1 MKKKVLLLGIGLL
14 SATLLNAQTTPWTGH
29 TVGNGGEF
37 YLYNV
42 STGLWLQ
49 NNNTVKDGWATA
61 VNVGTRGLPIKLE
74 KAGQKAFKLRS
85 TFRGGNGVS
94 NKIGDAGLLYWDMP
108 ADNVGAWEISPA
120 DNAESIHGY
129 WLECDAL
136 VLGADNNL
144 LTVDKDKNSIWQLVT
159 REDRIA
165 DAKAKASINHPVD
178 VTWLIDAPDLVTK
191 NTTFKL
197 DFTATPNTEHSTY
210 QGGWDIVKANTIQE
224 FWNTQTFD
232 YHQTISGLPNGTYK
246 FSVRGYYRDGSS
258 ETRDYTMY
266 GYAADKFV
274 NGTEQ
279 LRATYY
285 ANGTSAP
292 IMSLYAGA
300 KKAPEEGF
308 SFQAER
314 EGGQS
319 SGLYVPNTPH
329 EANYALWTG
338 NYQNNEITIIVTD
351 GTLKFGVKKEAGVID
366 DWCVISNFSLKYLGS
381 EVLQTAEEALKG
393 LKKIL
398 ATTKAFKGAV
408 APALSKR
415 YTNAIAAANKALTST
430 DPVAINVATSNLQK
444 AYDAVAACSESYA
457 TLVKTTEICKNINK
471 NNEEQFSAAI
481 VKADKVG
488 KTATTDTDMKSA
500 LVDLRVARKIAV
512 ADKMPDIYKGTAAGA
527 GEFYF
532 YNIASQK
539 FLMGGSDWNTH
550 AAVDVPGV
558 LFTVATEGDG
568 FTINRFGGKDGNY
581 LGYNGYTDI
590 PGKDVWAF
598 IPVANKTNVYN
609 IVKSENHAQGLAFA
623 PQSNTDADEPMDK
636 EFWNTV
642 SVEAPVAKNA
652 NAEWKLVTKA
662 ERDALL
668 ATATE
673 TSPVDATH
681 LLVSPGFNRPT
692 MLEGWNA
699 DRKGDF
705 KDANLGVIDRGRRT
719 NMVCEAYYLQSFE
732 VNQTISNLPEGYYQ
746 VNMTGYYR
754 DGSREAL
761 QQKVANGV
769 TPARHAMLYIENK
782 GKGDEVALPSI
793 AAGMDQC
800 PGIGW
805 KGVAGEQPDNVM
817 DAAEYFEC
825 GLYKVYTHIIK
836 VGPDGELTIG
846 VTKDKQVDGDWAVF
860 DNFRLTYFGKH
871 VSQDIIDGVN
881 SIKNN
886 AVENGKIYNLQGME
900 VKRPLKSGI
909 YICNGKKFIVKFK

>member
-1 MKKKVLLLGIGLL
+1 MKKQVLTLGIGLL
-14 SATLLNAQTTPWTGH
+14 SATLLNAQTSPWPGH
-29 TVGNGGEF
+29 AVGNGGEF

-42 STGLWLQ
+42 ATGLWLQ

-61 VNVGTRGLPIKLE
+61 VNVGTRGLPITLE
-74 KAGQKAFKLRS
+74 KTGPKTFKLRS

-108 ADNVGAWEISPA
+108 AENVGAWDISPA
-120 DNAESIHGY
+120 DNFQSIHGY
-129 WLECDAL
+129 WLECDAM

-144 LTVDKDKNSIWQLVT
+144 LTTNKDKNSVWQLVT
-159 REDRIA
+159 REERIA
-165 DAKAKASINHPVD
+165 DAKAKASVEHPVD
-178 VTWLIDAPDLVTK
+178 VTWLIDAPDLATK
-191 NTTFKL
+191 NTTYKL
-197 DFTATPNTEHSTY
+197 DFTAAPNTEHSTY
-210 QGGWDIVKANTIQE
+210 QGGWNIVKANTIQE

-232 YHQTISGLPNGTYK
+232 YHQTINGLPNGTYK
-246 FSVRGYYRDGSS
+246 FSIRGYYRDGSS

-266 GYAADKFV
+266 GYGANKFA

-300 KKAPEEGF
+300 KTAPEEGF

-314 EGGQS
+314 EKDQG

-329 EANYALWTG
+329 EANYALWKG
-338 NYQNNEITIIVTD
+338 NYQNAEITVTVTD
-351 GTLKFGVKKEAGVID
+351 GTLKFGVRKEAGVVD
-366 DWCVISNFSLKYLGS
+366 DWCVISDFSLKYLGS
-381 EVLQTAEEALKG
+381 KVLQTAEEALKG
-393 LKKIL
+393 LKAII

-408 APALSKR
+408 APALNKQ
-415 YTNAIAAANKALTST
+415 YTDAIQAADKALTST
-430 DPVAINVATSNLQK
+430 DPVAINTATSALQK
-444 AYDAVAACSESYA
+444 AYDAVAACAENYEA
-457 TLVKTTEICKNINK
+457 LAKTVEICKTANK
-471 NNEEQFSAAI
+471 NNDTQFSTAI
-481 VKADKVG
+481 AEAENVA
-488 KTATTDTDMKSA
+488 KTATTDTDMKLA
-500 LVDLRVARKIAV
+500 LVNLRVARKIAA
-512 ADKMPDIYKGTAAGA
+512 ADKLPDIYKGAAAGA

-558 LFTVATEGDG
+558 IFTVTAEGDG

-598 IPVANKTNVYN
+598 IPVAGKKNVYN
-609 IVKSENHAQGLAFA
+609 IVKGDNHAQGLAFA
-623 PQSNTDADEPMDK
+623 PQSNTDADEMMDK

-642 SVEAPVAKNA
+642 SVEAAVAKNA

-673 TSPVDATH
+673 TRPVDATH
-681 LLVSPGFNRPT
+681 LLASPGFNRPA
-692 MLEGWNA
+692 MLEGWITDN
-699 DRKGDF
+699 RSDF

-719 NMVCEAYYLQSFE
+719 NPVCEAYYQQMFE
-732 VNQTISNLPEGYYQ
+732 VNQVVSNLPEGYYQ
-746 VNMTGYYR
+746 VNMTGYSR
-754 DGSREAL
+754 DGSREDL
-761 QQKVANGV
+761 QQKVANGT
-769 TPARHAMLYIENK
+769 TPARHAMLYIEYK
-782 GKGDEVALPSI
+782 GKGNEVALPSI
-793 AAGMDQC
+793 AAGINQC

-805 KGVAGEQPDNVM
+805 KGAAGEQPDNVM
-817 DAAEYFEC
+817 DAAEYFES
-825 GLYKVYTHIIK
+825 GLYKVYTRIIK
-836 VGPDGELTIG
+836 VGPEGELTIG
-846 VTKDKQVDGDWAVF
+846 VTKDKQVDSDWAVF

-871 VSQDIIDGVN
+871 VSQEIIDGINTVKNN
-881 SIKNN
+881 SI
-886 AVENGKIYNLQGME
+886 ENGKIYNLQGME
-900 VKRPLKSGI
+900 VKHPLKRGI
-909 YICNGKKFIVKFK
+909 YICNGKKFIVK

>member
-1 MKKKVLLLGIGLL
+1 MKKQVLTLGIGLL
-14 SATLLNAQTTPWTGH
+14 SATLLNAQTSPWPGH
-29 TVGNGGEF
+29 AVGNGGEF

-42 STGLWLQ
+42 ATGLWLQ

-61 VNVGTRGLPIKLE
+61 VNVGTRGLPITLE
-74 KAGQKAFKLRS
+74 KTGPKTFKLRS

-108 ADNVGAWEISPA
+108 AENVGAWDISPA
-120 DNAESIHGY
+120 DNFQSIHGY
-129 WLECDAL
+129 WLECDAM

-144 LTVDKDKNSIWQLVT
+144 LTTDKDKNSVWQLVT
-159 REDRIA
+159 REERIA
-165 DAKAKASINHPVD
+165 DAKAKASVEHPVD
-178 VTWLIDAPDLVTK
+178 VTWLIDAPDLATK
-191 NTTFKL
+191 NTTYKL
-197 DFTATPNTEHSTY
+197 DFTAAPNTEHSTY
-210 QGGWDIVKANTIQE
+210 QGGWNIVKANTIQE

-232 YHQTISGLPNGTYK
+232 YHQTINGLPNGTYK
-246 FSVRGYYRDGSS
+246 FSIRGYYRDGSS

-266 GYAADKFV
+266 GYGANKFA

-300 KKAPEEGF
+300 KTAPEEGF

-314 EGGQS
+314 EKDQG

-329 EANYALWTG
+329 EANYALWKG
-338 NYQNNEITIIVTD
+338 NYQNAEITVTVTD
-351 GTLKFGVKKEAGVID
+351 GTLKFGVRKEAGVVD
-366 DWCVISNFSLKYLGS
+366 DWCVISDFSLKYLGS
-381 EVLQTAEEALKG
+381 KVLQTAEEALKG
-393 LKKIL
+393 LKAII

-408 APALSKR
+408 APALNKQ
-415 YTNAIAAANKALTST
+415 YTDAIQAADKALTST
-430 DPVAINVATSNLQK
+430 DPVAINTATSALQK
-444 AYDAVAACSESYA
+444 AYDAVAACAENYEA
-457 TLVKTTEICKNINK
+457 LAKTVEICKTANK
-471 NNEEQFSAAI
+471 NNDTQFSTAI
-481 VKADKVG
+481 AEAENVA
-488 KTATTDTDMKSA
+488 KTATTDTDMKLA
-500 LVDLRVARKIAV
+500 LVNLRVARKIAA
-512 ADKMPDIYKGTAAGA
+512 ADKLPDIYKGAAAGA

-558 LFTVATEGDG
+558 IFTVTAEGDG

-598 IPVANKTNVYN
+598 IPVAGKKNVYN
-609 IVKSENHAQGLAFA
+609 IVKGDNHAQGLAFA
-623 PQSNTDADEPMDK
+623 PQSNTDADEMMDK

-642 SVEAPVAKNA
+642 SVEAAVAKNA

-673 TSPVDATH
+673 TRPVDATH
-681 LLVSPGFNRPT
+681 LLASPGFNRPA
-692 MLEGWNA
+692 MLEGWITDN
-699 DRKGDF
+699 RSDF

-719 NMVCEAYYLQSFE
+719 NPVCEAYYQQMFE
-732 VNQTISNLPEGYYQ
+732 VNQVVSNLPEGYYQ

-754 DGSREAL
+754 DGSREDL
-761 QQKVANGV
+761 QQKVANGT
-769 TPARHAMLYIENK
+769 TPARHAMLYIEYK
-782 GKGDEVALPSI
+782 GKGNEVALPSI
-793 AAGMDQC
+793 AAGINQC

-805 KGVAGEQPDNVM
+805 KGAAGEQPDNVM
-817 DAAEYFEC
+817 DAAEYFES
-825 GLYKVYTHIIK
+825 GLYKVYTRIIK
-836 VGPDGELTIG
+836 VGPEGELTIG
-846 VTKDKQVDGDWAVF
+846 VTKDKQVDSDWAVF

-871 VSQDIIDGVN
+871 VSQEIIDGINTVKNN
-881 SIKNN
+881 SI
-886 AVENGKIYNLQGME
+886 ENGKIYNLQGME
-900 VKRPLKSGI
+900 VKHPLKRGI
-909 YICNGKKFIVKFK
+909 YICNGKKFIVK

>member
-1 MKKKVLLLGIGLL
+1 MKKQVLTLGIGLL
-14 SATLLNAQTTPWTGH
+14 SATLLNAQTSPWPGH
-29 TVGNGGEF
+29 AVGNGGEF

-42 STGLWLQ
+42 ATGLWLQ

-61 VNVGTRGLPIKLE
+61 VNVGTRGLPITLE
-74 KAGQKAFKLRS
+74 KTGPKTFKLRS

-108 ADNVGAWEISPA
+108 AENVGAWDISPA
-120 DNAESIHGY
+120 DNFQSIHGY
-129 WLECDAL
+129 WLECDAM

-144 LTVDKDKNSIWQLVT
+144 LTTDKDKNSVWQLVT
-159 REDRIA
+159 REERIA
-165 DAKAKASINHPVD
+165 DAKAKASVEHPVD
-178 VTWLIDAPDLVTK
+178 VTWLIDAPDLATK
-191 NTTFKL
+191 NTTYKL
-197 DFTATPNTEHSTY
+197 DFTAAPNTEHSTY
-210 QGGWDIVKANTIQE
+210 QGGWNIVKANTIQE

-232 YHQTISGLPNGTYK
+232 YHQTINGLPNGTYK

-266 GYAADKFV
+266 GYGADKFA

-300 KKAPEEGF
+300 KTAPEEGF

-314 EGGQS
+314 EGGQG

-329 EANYALWTG
+329 EANYALWKG
-338 NYQNNEITIIVTD
+338 NYQNAEITVTVTD
-351 GTLKFGVKKEAGVID
+351 GTLKFGVRKEAGVVD
-366 DWCVISNFSLKYLGS
+366 DWCVISDFSLKYLGS
-381 EVLQTAEEALKG
+381 KVLQTAEEALKG
-393 LKKIL
+393 LKAII

-408 APALSKR
+408 APALNKQ
-415 YTNAIAAANKALTST
+415 YTDAIQAADKALTST
-430 DPVAINVATSNLQK
+430 DPVAINTATSALQK
-444 AYDAVAACSESYA
+444 AYDAVAACAENYEA
-457 TLVKTTEICKNINK
+457 LAKTVEICKTANK
-471 NNEEQFSAAI
+471 NNDTQFSTAI
-481 VKADKVG
+481 AEAENVA
-488 KTATTDTDMKSA
+488 KTATADTDMKLA
-500 LVDLRVARKIAV
+500 LVNLRVARKIAA
-512 ADKMPDIYKGTAAGA
+512 ADKLPDIYKGAAAGA

-558 LFTVATEGDG
+558 LFTVTAEGDG

-598 IPVANKTNVYN
+598 IPVAGKKNVYN
-609 IVKSENHAQGLAFA
+609 IVKGDNHAQGLAFA
-623 PQSNTDADEPMDK
+623 PQSNTDADEMMDK

-642 SVEAPVAKNA
+642 SVEAAVAKNA

-673 TSPVDATH
+673 TRPVDATH
-681 LLVSPGFNRPT
+681 LLASPGFNRPA
-692 MLEGWNA
+692 MLEGWITDN
-699 DRKGDF
+699 RSDF

-719 NMVCEAYYLQSFE
+719 NPVCEAYYQQMFE
-732 VNQTISNLPEGYYQ
+732 VNQVVSNLPEGYYQ

-754 DGSREAL
+754 DGSREDL
-761 QQKVANGV
+761 QQKVANET
-769 TPARHAMLYIENK
+769 TPARHAMLYIEYK
-782 GKGDEVALPSI
+782 GKGNEVALPSI
-793 AAGMDQC
+793 AAGINQC

-805 KGVAGEQPDNVM
+805 KGTAGEQPDNVM
-817 DAAEYFEC
+817 DAAEYFES
-825 GLYKVYTHIIK
+825 GLYKVYTRIIK
-836 VGPDGELTIG
+836 VGPEGELTIG
-846 VTKDKQVDGDWAVF
+846 VTKDKQVDSDWAVF

-871 VSQDIIDGVN
+871 VSQEIIDGINTVKNN
-881 SIKNN
+881 SI
-886 AVENGKIYNLQGME
+886 ENGKIYNLQGME
-900 VKRPLKSGI
+900 VKRPLKRGI
-909 YICNGKKFIVKFK
+909 YICNGKKFIVK

>member
-1 MKKKVLLLGIGLL
+1 MKKQVLTLGIGLL
-14 SATLLNAQTTPWTGH
+14 SATLLNAQTSPWPGH
-29 TVGNGGEF
+29 AVGNGGEF

-42 STGLWLQ
+42 ATGLWLQ

-61 VNVGTRGLPIKLE
+61 VNVGTRGLPITLE
-74 KAGQKAFKLRS
+74 KTGPKTFKLRS

-108 ADNVGAWEISPA
+108 AENVGAWDISPA
-120 DNAESIHGY
+120 DNFQSIHGY
-129 WLECDAL
+129 WLECDAM

-144 LTVDKDKNSIWQLVT
+144 LTTDKDKNSVWQLVT
-159 REDRIA
+159 REERIA
-165 DAKAKASINHPVD
+165 DAKAKASVEHPVD
-178 VTWLIDAPDLVTK
+178 VTWLIDAPDLATK
-191 NTTFKL
+191 NTTYKL
-197 DFTATPNTEHSTY
+197 DFTAAPHTEHSTY
-210 QGGWDIVKANTIQE
+210 QGGWNIVKANTIQE

-232 YHQTISGLPNGTYK
+232 YHQTINGLPNGTYK

-266 GYAADKFV
+266 GYGADKFA

-300 KKAPEEGF
+300 KTAPEEGF

-314 EGGQS
+314 EGGQG

-329 EANYALWTG
+329 EANYALWQG
-338 NYQNNEITIIVTD
+338 NYQNAEITVTVTD
-351 GTLKFGVKKEAGVID
+351 GTLKFGVRKEAGVVD
-366 DWCVISNFSLKYLGS
+366 DWCVISDFSLKYLGS
-381 EVLQTAEEALKG
+381 KVLQTAEEALKG
-393 LKKIL
+393 LKAII

-408 APALSKR
+408 APALNKQ
-415 YTNAIAAANKALTST
+415 YTDAIQAADKALTST
-430 DPVAINVATSNLQK
+430 DPVAINTATSALQK
-444 AYDAVAACSESYA
+444 AYDAVAACAENYEA
-457 TLVKTTEICKNINK
+457 LAKTVEICKTANK
-471 NNEEQFSAAI
+471 NNDTQFSTAI
-481 VKADKVG
+481 AEAENVA
-488 KTATTDTDMKSA
+488 KTATADTDMKLA
-500 LVDLRVARKIAV
+500 LVNLRVARKIAA
-512 ADKMPDIYKGTAAGA
+512 ADKLPDIYNGAAAGA

-558 LFTVATEGDG
+558 LFTVTAEGDG

-598 IPVANKTNVYN
+598 IPVAGKKNVYN
-609 IVKSENHAQGLAFA
+609 IVKGDNHAQGLAFA
-623 PQSNTDADEPMDK
+623 PQSNTDADEMMDK

-642 SVEAPVAKNA
+642 SVEAAVAKNA
-652 NAEWKLVTKA
+652 NTEWKLVTKA

-673 TSPVDATH
+673 TRPVDATH
-681 LLVSPGFNRPT
+681 LLASPGFNRPA
-692 MLEGWNA
+692 MLEGWITDN
-699 DRKGDF
+699 RSDF

-719 NMVCEAYYLQSFE
+719 NPVCEAYYQQMFE
-732 VNQTISNLPEGYYQ
+732 VNQVVSNLPEGYYQ
-746 VNMTGYYR
+746 VNVTGYYR
-754 DGSREAL
+754 DGSREDL
-761 QQKVANGV
+761 QQKVANGT
-769 TPARHAMLYIENK
+769 TPARHAMLYIEYK
-782 GKGDEVALPSI
+782 GKGNEVALPSI
-793 AAGMDQC
+793 AAGINQC

-805 KGVAGEQPDNVM
+805 KGAAGEQPDNVM
-817 DAAEYFEC
+817 DAAEYFES
-825 GLYKVYTHIIK
+825 GLYKVYTRIIK
-836 VGPDGELTIG
+836 VGPEGELTIG
-846 VTKDKQVDGDWAVF
+846 VTKDKQVDSDWAVF

-871 VSQDIIDGVN
+871 VSQEIIDGINTVKNN
-881 SIKNN
+881 SI
-886 AVENGKIYNLQGME
+886 ENGKIYNLQGME
-900 VKRPLKSGI
+900 VKRPLKRGI
-909 YICNGKKFIVKFK
+909 YICNGKKFIVK

>member
-1 MKKKVLLLGIGLL
+1 MKKQVLTLGIGLL
-14 SATLLNAQTTPWTGH
+14 SATLLNAQTSPWPGH
-29 TVGNGGEF
+29 AVGNGGEF

-42 STGLWLQ
+42 ATGLWLQ

-61 VNVGTRGLPIKLE
+61 VNVGTRGLPITLE
-74 KAGQKAFKLRS
+74 KTGPKTFKLRS

-108 ADNVGAWEISPA
+108 AENVGAWDISPA
-120 DNAESIHGY
+120 DNFQSIHGY
-129 WLECDAL
+129 WLECDAM

-144 LTVDKDKNSIWQLVT
+144 LTTDKDKNSVWQLVT
-159 REDRIA
+159 REERIA
-165 DAKAKASINHPVD
+165 DAKAKASVEHPVD
-178 VTWLIDAPDLVTK
+178 VTWLIDAPDLATK
-191 NTTFKL
+191 NTTYKL
-197 DFTATPNTEHSTY
+197 DFTAAPHAEHSTY
-210 QGGWDIVKANTIQE
+210 QGGWNIVKANTIQE

-232 YHQTISGLPNGTYK
+232 YHQTINGLPNGTYK

-266 GYAADKFV
+266 GYGAEKFA

-300 KKAPEEGF
+300 KTAPEEGF

-314 EGGQS
+314 EKDQG

-329 EANYALWTG
+329 EANYALWKG
-338 NYQNNEITIIVTD
+338 NYQNAEITVTVTD
-351 GTLKFGVKKEAGVID
+351 GTLKFGVRKEAGVVD
-366 DWCVISNFSLKYLGS
+366 DWCVISDFSLKYLGS
-381 EVLQTAEEALKG
+381 KVLQTAEEALKG
-393 LKKIL
+393 LKAII

-408 APALSKR
+408 APALNKQ
-415 YTNAIAAANKALTST
+415 YTDAIQAADKALTST
-430 DPVAINVATSNLQK
+430 DPVAINTATSALQK
-444 AYDAVAACSESYA
+444 AYDAVAACAENYEA
-457 TLVKTTEICKNINK
+457 LAKTVEICKTANK
-471 NNEEQFSAAI
+471 NNDTQFSTAI
-481 VKADKVG
+481 TEAENVA
-488 KTATTDTDMKSA
+488 KTATADTDMKLA
-500 LVDLRVARKIAV
+500 LVNLRVARKIAA
-512 ADKMPDIYKGTAAGA
+512 ADKLPDIYKGAAAGA

-558 LFTVATEGDG
+558 LFTVTAEGDG

-598 IPVANKTNVYN
+598 IPVAGKKNVYN
-609 IVKSENHAQGLAFA
+609 IVKGDNHAQGLAFA
-623 PQSNTDADEPMDK
+623 PQSNTDADEMMDK

-642 SVEAPVAKNA
+642 SVEAAVAKNA

-673 TSPVDATH
+673 TRPVDATH
-681 LLVSPGFNRPT
+681 LLASPGFNRPA
-692 MLEGWNA
+692 MLEGWITDN
-699 DRKGDF
+699 RSDF
-705 KDANLGVIDRGRRT
+705 KDANLGFIDRGRRT
-719 NMVCEAYYLQSFE
+719 NPVCEAYYQQMFE
-732 VNQTISNLPEGYYQ
+732 VNQVVSNLPEGYYQ

-754 DGSREAL
+754 DGSREDL
-761 QQKVANGV
+761 QQKVANGT
-769 TPARHAMLYIENK
+769 TPARHAMLYIEYK
-782 GKGDEVALPSI
+782 GKGNEVALPSI
-793 AAGMDQC
+793 AAGINQC

-805 KGVAGEQPDNVM
+805 KGTAGEQPDNVM
-817 DAAEYFEC
+817 DAAEYFES
-825 GLYKVYTHIIK
+825 GLYKVYTRIIK
-836 VGPDGELTIG
+836 VGPEGELTIG
-846 VTKDKQVDGDWAVF
+846 VTKDKQVDSDWAVF

-871 VSQDIIDGVN
+871 VSQEIIDGINTVKNN
-881 SIKNN
+881 SI
-886 AVENGKIYNLQGME
+886 ENGKIYNLQGME
-900 VKRPLKSGI
+900 VKRPLKRGI
-909 YICNGKKFIVKFK
+909 YICNGKKFIVK

>member
-1 MKKKVLLLGIGLL
+1 MKKQVLTLGIGLL
-14 SATLLNAQTTPWTGH
+14 SATLLNAQTSPWPGH
-29 TVGNGGEF
+29 AVGNGGEF

-42 STGLWLQ
+42 ATGLWLQ

-61 VNVGTRGLPIKLE
+61 VNVGTRGLPITLE
-74 KAGQKAFKLRS
+74 KTGPKTFKLRS

-108 ADNVGAWEISPA
+108 AENVGAWDISPA
-120 DNAESIHGY
+120 DNFQSIHGY
-129 WLECDAL
+129 WLECDAM

-144 LTVDKDKNSIWQLVT
+144 LTTDKDKNSVWQLVT
-159 REDRIA
+159 REERIA
-165 DAKAKASINHPVD
+165 DAKAKASVEHPVD
-178 VTWLIDAPDLVTK
+178 VTWLIDAPDLATK
-191 NTTFKL
+191 NTTYKL
-197 DFTATPNTEHSTY
+197 DFTAAPNTEHSTY
-210 QGGWDIVKANTIQE
+210 QGGWNIVKANTIQE

-232 YHQTISGLPNGTYK
+232 YHQTINGLPNGTYK

-266 GYAADKFV
+266 GYGADKFA
-274 NGTEQ
+274 NGTQQ

-300 KKAPEEGF
+300 KTAPEEGF

-314 EGGQS
+314 EKDQG

-329 EANYALWTG
+329 EANYALWKG
-338 NYQNNEITIIVTD
+338 NYQNAEITVTVTD
-351 GTLKFGVKKEAGVID
+351 GTLKFGVRNEAGVVD
-366 DWCVISNFSLKYLGS
+366 DWCVISDFSLKYLGS
-381 EVLQTAEEALKG
+381 KVLQTAEEALKG
-393 LKKIL
+393 LKAII

-408 APALSKR
+408 APALNKQ
-415 YTNAIAAANKALTST
+415 YTDAIQAADKALTST
-430 DPVAINVATSNLQK
+430 DPVAINTATSALQK
-444 AYDAVAACSESYA
+444 AYDAVAACAENYEA
-457 TLVKTTEICKNINK
+457 LAKTVEICKTANK
-471 NNEEQFSAAI
+471 NNDTQFSTAI
-481 VKADKVG
+481 AEAENVA
-488 KTATTDTDMKSA
+488 KTATADTDMKLA
-500 LVDLRVARKIAV
+500 LVNLRVARKIAA
-512 ADKMPDIYKGTAAGA
+512 ADKLPDIYNGAAAGA

-558 LFTVATEGDG
+558 LFTVTAEGDG

-598 IPVANKTNVYN
+598 IPVAGKKNVYN
-609 IVKSENHAQGLAFA
+609 IVKGDNHAQGLAFA
-623 PQSNTDADEPMDK
+623 PQSNTDADEMMDK

-642 SVEAPVAKNA
+642 SVEAAVAKNA
-652 NAEWKLVTKA
+652 NTEWKLVTKA

-673 TSPVDATH
+673 TRPVDATH
-681 LLVSPGFNRPT
+681 LLANPGFNRPA
-692 MLEGWNA
+692 MLEGWITDN
-699 DRKGDF
+699 RSDF

-719 NMVCEAYYLQSFE
+719 NPVCEAYYQQMFE
-732 VNQTISNLPEGYYQ
+732 VNQVVSNLPEGYYQ

-754 DGSREAL
+754 DGSREDL
-761 QQKVANGV
+761 QQKVANGT
-769 TPARHAMLYIENK
+769 TPARHAMLYIEYK
-782 GKGDEVALPSI
+782 GKGNEVALPSI
-793 AAGMDQC
+793 AAGINQC

-805 KGVAGEQPDNVM
+805 KGAAGEQPDNVM
-817 DAAEYFEC
+817 DAAEYFES
-825 GLYKVYTHIIK
+825 GLYKVYTRIIK
-836 VGPDGELTIG
+836 VGPEGELTIG
-846 VTKDKQVDGDWAVF
+846 VTKDKQVDSDWAVF

-871 VSQDIIDGVN
+871 VSQEIIDGINTVKNN
-881 SIKNN
+881 SI
-886 AVENGKIYNLQGME
+886 ENGKIYNLQGME
-900 VKRPLKSGI
+900 VKRPLKRGI
-909 YICNGKKFIVKFK
+909 YICNGKKFIVK

>member
-1 MKKKVLLLGIGLL
+1 MKKQVLTLGIGLL
-14 SATLLNAQTTPWTGH
+14 SATLLNAQTSPWPGH
-29 TVGNGGEF
+29 AVGNGGEF

-42 STGLWLQ
+42 ATGLWLQ

-61 VNVGTRGLPIKLE
+61 VNVGTRGLPITLE
-74 KAGQKAFKLRS
+74 KTGAKTFKLRS

-108 ADNVGAWEISPA
+108 AENVGAWDISPA
-120 DNAESIHGY
+120 DNFQSIHGY
-129 WLECDAL
+129 WLECDAM

-144 LTVDKDKNSIWQLVT
+144 LTTDKDKNSVWQLVT
-159 REDRIA
+159 REERIA
-165 DAKAKASINHPVD
+165 DAKAKASVEHPVD
-178 VTWLIDAPDLVTK
+178 VTWLIDAPDLATK
-191 NTTFKL
+191 NTTYKL
-197 DFTATPNTEHSTY
+197 DFTAAPHAEHSTY
-210 QGGWDIVKANTIQE
+210 QGGWNIVKANTIQE

-232 YHQTISGLPNGTYK
+232 YHQTINGLPNGTYK

-266 GYAADKFV
+266 GYGADKFA

-300 KKAPEEGF
+300 KTAPEEGF

-314 EGGQS
+314 EGGQG

-329 EANYALWTG
+329 EANYALWKG
-338 NYQNNEITIIVTD
+338 NYQNAEITVTVTD
-351 GTLKFGVKKEAGVID
+351 GTLKFGVRKEAGVVD
-366 DWCVISNFSLKYLGS
+366 DWCIISDFSLKYLGS
-381 EVLQTAEEALKG
+381 KVLQTAEEALKG
-393 LKKIL
+393 LKAII

-408 APALSKR
+408 APALDKQ
-415 YTNAIAAANKALTST
+415 YTDAIQAADKALTST
-430 DPVAINVATSNLQK
+430 DPVAINTATSALQK
-444 AYDAVAACSESYA
+444 AYDAVAACAENYEA
-457 TLVKTTEICKNINK
+457 LAKTVEICKTSNK
-471 NNEEQFSAAI
+471 NNDTQFSTAI
-481 VKADKVG
+481 AEAENVA
-488 KTATTDTDMKSA
+488 KTATADTDMKLA
-500 LVDLRVARKIAV
+500 LVNLRVARKIAA
-512 ADKMPDIYKGTAAGA
+512 ADKLPDIYKGAAAGA

-558 LFTVATEGDG
+558 LFTVTAEGDG

-598 IPVANKTNVYN
+598 IPVAGKKNVYN
-609 IVKSENHAQGLAFA
+609 IVKGDNHAQGLAFA
-623 PQSNTDADEPMDK
+623 PQSNTDADEMMDK

-642 SVEAPVAKNA
+642 SVEAAVAKNA

-673 TSPVDATH
+673 TRPVDATH
-681 LLVSPGFNRPT
+681 LLASPGFNRPA
-692 MLEGWNA
+692 MLEGWITDN
-699 DRKGDF
+699 RSDF

-719 NMVCEAYYLQSFE
+719 NPVCEAYYQQMFE
-732 VNQTISNLPEGYYQ
+732 VNQVVSNLPEGYYQ

-754 DGSREAL
+754 DASREAL
-761 QQKVANGV
+761 QQKIANGA

-805 KGVAGEQPDNVM
+805 TGIAGEQPDNVM

-846 VTKDKQVDGDWAVF
+846 VTKDKQVDNDWAVF

-871 VSQDIIDGVN
+871 VSQDIINGIN
-881 SIKNN
+881 TIKNN
-886 AVENGKIYNLQGME
+886 VVEDGKIYNLQGME
-900 VKRPLKSGI
+900 VRRPLKSGI
-909 YICNGKKFIVKFK
+909 YICNGKKFIVK

>member
-1 MKKKVLLLGIGLL
+1 MKKQVLTLGIGLL
-14 SATLLNAQTTPWTGH
+14 SATLLNAQTSPWPGH
-29 TVGNGGEF
+29 AVGNGGEF

-42 STGLWLQ
+42 ATGLWLQ

-61 VNVGTRGLPIKLE
+61 VNVGTRGLPITLE
-74 KAGQKAFKLRS
+74 KTGPKTFKLRS

-108 ADNVGAWEISPA
+108 AENVGAWDISPA
-120 DNAESIHGY
+120 DNFQSIHGY
-129 WLECDAL
+129 WLECDAM

-144 LTVDKDKNSIWQLVT
+144 LTTNKDKNSVWQLVT
-159 REDRIA
+159 REERIA
-165 DAKAKASINHPVD
+165 DAKAKASVEHPVD
-178 VTWLIDAPDLVTK
+178 VTWLIDAPDLATK
-191 NTTFKL
+191 NTTYKL
-197 DFTATPNTEHSTY
+197 DFTAAPNTEHSTY
-210 QGGWDIVKANTIQE
+210 QGGWNIVKANTIQE

-232 YHQTISGLPNGTYK
+232 YHQTINGLPNGTYK

-266 GYAADKFV
+266 GYGADKFA

-300 KKAPEEGF
+300 KTAPEEGF

-314 EGGQS
+314 EGGQG

-329 EANYALWTG
+329 EANYALWKG
-338 NYQNNEITIIVTD
+338 NYQNAEITVTVTD
-351 GTLKFGVKKEAGVID
+351 GTLKFGVRKEAGVVD
-366 DWCVISNFSLKYLGS
+366 DWCVISDFSLKYLGS
-381 EVLQTAEEALKG
+381 KVLQTAEEALKG
-393 LKKIL
+393 LKAII

-408 APALSKR
+408 APALNKQ
-415 YTNAIAAANKALTST
+415 YTDAIQAADKALTST
-430 DPVAINVATSNLQK
+430 DPVAINTATSALQK
-444 AYDAVAACSESYA
+444 AYDAVAACAENYEA
-457 TLVKTTEICKNINK
+457 LAKTVEICKTANK
-471 NNEEQFSAAI
+471 NNDTQFSTAI
-481 VKADKVG
+481 AEAENVA
-488 KTATTDTDMKSA
+488 KTATTDTDMKLA
-500 LVDLRVARKIAV
+500 LVNLRVARKIAA
-512 ADKMPDIYKGTAAGA
+512 ADKLPDIYKGAAAGA

-558 LFTVATEGDG
+558 IFTVTAEGDG

-598 IPVANKTNVYN
+598 IPVAGKKNVYN
-609 IVKSENHAQGLAFA
+609 IVKGDNHAQGLAFA
-623 PQSNTDADEPMDK
+623 PQSNTDADEMMDK

-642 SVEAPVAKNA
+642 SVEAAVAKNA

-673 TSPVDATH
+673 TRPVDATH
-681 LLVSPGFNRPT
+681 LLASPGFNRPA
-692 MLEGWNA
+692 MLEGWITDN
-699 DRKGDF
+699 RSDF

-719 NMVCEAYYLQSFE
+719 NPVCEAYYQQMFE
-732 VNQTISNLPEGYYQ
+732 VNQVVSNLPEGYYQ

-754 DGSREAL
+754 DGSREDL
-761 QQKVANGV
+761 QQKVANGT
-769 TPARHAMLYIENK
+769 TPARHAMLYIEYK
-782 GKGDEVALPSI
+782 GKGNEVALPSI
-793 AAGMDQC
+793 AAGINQC

-805 KGVAGEQPDNVM
+805 KGAAGEQPDNVM
-817 DAAEYFEC
+817 DAAEYFES
-825 GLYKVYTHIIK
+825 GLYKVYTRIIK
-836 VGPDGELTIG
+836 VGPEGELTIG
-846 VTKDKQVDGDWAVF
+846 VTKDKQVDSDWAVF

-871 VSQDIIDGVN
+871 VSQEIIDGINTVKNN
-881 SIKNN
+881 SI
-886 AVENGKIYNLQGME
+886 ENGKIYNLQGME
-900 VKRPLKSGI
+900 VKHPLKRGI
-909 YICNGKKFIVKFK
+909 YICNGKKFIVK

>member
-1 MKKKVLLLGIGLL
+1 MKKQVLTLGIGLL
-14 SATLLNAQTTPWTGH
+14 SATLLNAQTSPWPGH
-29 TVGNGGEF
+29 AVGNGGEF

-42 STGLWLQ
+42 ATGLWLQ

-61 VNVGTRGLPIKLE
+61 VNVGTRGLPITLE
-74 KAGQKAFKLRS
+74 KTGPKTFKLRS

-108 ADNVGAWEISPA
+108 AENVGAWDISPA
-120 DNAESIHGY
+120 DNFQSIHGY
-129 WLECDAL
+129 WLECDAM

-144 LTVDKDKNSIWQLVT
+144 LTTDKDKNSVWQLVT
-159 REDRIA
+159 REERIA
-165 DAKAKASINHPVD
+165 DAKAKASVEHPVD
-178 VTWLIDAPDLVTK
+178 VTWLIDAPDLATK
-191 NTTFKL
+191 NTTYKL
-197 DFTATPNTEHSTY
+197 DFTAAPHAEHSTY
-210 QGGWDIVKANTIQE
+210 QGGWNIVKANTIQE

-232 YHQTISGLPNGTYK
+232 YHQTINGLPNGTYK

-266 GYAADKFV
+266 GYGADKFA

-300 KKAPEEGF
+300 KTAPEEGF

-314 EGGQS
+314 EGGQG

-329 EANYALWTG
+329 EANYALWKG
-338 NYQNNEITIIVTD
+338 NYQNAEITVTVTD
-351 GTLKFGVKKEAGVID
+351 GTLKFGVRKEAGVVD
-366 DWCVISNFSLKYLGS
+366 DWCIISDFSLKYLGS
-381 EVLQTAEEALKG
+381 KVLQTAEEALKG
-393 LKKIL
+393 LKAII

-408 APALSKR
+408 APALDKQ
-415 YTNAIAAANKALTST
+415 YTDAIQAADKALTST
-430 DPVAINVATSNLQK
+430 DPVAINTATSALQK
-444 AYDAVAACSESYA
+444 AYDAVAACAENYEA
-457 TLVKTTEICKNINK
+457 LAKTVEICKTSNK
-471 NNEEQFSAAI
+471 NNDTQFSTAI
-481 VKADKVG
+481 AEAENVA
-488 KTATTDTDMKSA
+488 KTATADTDMKLA
-500 LVDLRVARKIAV
+500 LVNLRVARKIAA
-512 ADKMPDIYKGTAAGA
+512 ADKLPDIYKGAAAGA

-558 LFTVATEGDG
+558 LFTVTAEGDG

-590 PGKDVWAF
+590 PGKDVWVF
-598 IPVANKTNVYN
+598 IPVAGKKNVYN
-609 IVKSENHAQGLAFA
+609 IVKGDNHAQGLAFA
-623 PQSNTDADEPMDK
+623 PQSNTDADEMMDK

-642 SVEAPVAKNA
+642 SVEAAVAKNA

-673 TSPVDATH
+673 TRPVDATH
-681 LLVSPGFNRPT
+681 LLASPGFNRPA
-692 MLEGWNA
+692 MLEGWITDN
-699 DRKGDF
+699 RSDF

-719 NMVCEAYYLQSFE
+719 NPVCEAYYQQMFE
-732 VNQTISNLPEGYYQ
+732 VNQVVSNLPEGYYQ
-746 VNMTGYYR
+746 VNMTGYYC
-754 DGSREAL
+754 DASREAL
-761 QQKVANGV
+761 QQKIANGA

-805 KGVAGEQPDNVM
+805 TGIAGEQPDNVM

-846 VTKDKQVDGDWAVF
+846 VTKDKQVDNDWAVF

-871 VSQDIIDGVN
+871 VSQDIINGIN
-881 SIKNN
+881 TIKNN
-886 AVENGKIYNLQGME
+886 VVEDGKIYNLQGME
-900 VKRPLKSGI
+900 VRRPLKSGI
-909 YICNGKKFIVKFK
+909 YICNGKKFIVK

>member
-1 MKKKVLLLGIGLL
+1 MKKQVLTLGIGLL
-14 SATLLNAQTTPWTGH
+14 SATLLNAQTSPWPGH
-29 TVGNGGEF
+29 AVGNGGEF

-42 STGLWLQ
+42 ATGLWLQ

-61 VNVGTRGLPIKLE
+61 VNVGTRGLPITLE
-74 KAGQKAFKLRS
+74 KTGPKTFKLRS

-108 ADNVGAWEISPA
+108 AENVGAWDISPA
-120 DNAESIHGY
+120 DNFQSIHGY
-129 WLECDAL
+129 WLECDAM

-144 LTVDKDKNSIWQLVT
+144 LTTDKDKNSVWQLVT
-159 REDRIA
+159 REERIA
-165 DAKAKASINHPVD
+165 DAKAKASVEHPVD
-178 VTWLIDAPDLVTK
+178 VTWLIDAPDLATK
-191 NTTFKL
+191 NTTYKL
-197 DFTATPNTEHSTY
+197 DFTAAPNTEHSTY
-210 QGGWDIVKANTIQE
+210 QGGWNIVKANTIQE

-232 YHQTISGLPNGTYK
+232 YHQTINGLPNGTYK

-266 GYAADKFV
+266 GYGADKFA

-300 KKAPEEGF
+300 KTAPEEGF

-314 EGGQS
+314 EKDQG

-329 EANYALWTG
+329 EANYALWKG
-338 NYQNNEITIIVTD
+338 NYQNAEITVTVTD
-351 GTLKFGVKKEAGVID
+351 GTLKFGVRKEAGVVD
-366 DWCVISNFSLKYLGS
+366 DWCVISDFSLKYLGS
-381 EVLQTAEEALKG
+381 KVLQTAEEALKG
-393 LKKIL
+393 LKAII

-408 APALSKR
+408 APALNKQ
-415 YTNAIAAANKALTST
+415 YTDAIQAADKALTST
-430 DPVAINVATSNLQK
+430 DPVAINTATSALQK
-444 AYDAVAACSESYA
+444 AYDAVAACAENYEA
-457 TLVKTTEICKNINK
+457 LAKTVEICKTANK
-471 NNEEQFSAAI
+471 NNDTQFSTAI
-481 VKADKVG
+481 AEAENVA
-488 KTATTDTDMKSA
+488 KTATADTDMKLA
-500 LVDLRVARKIAV
+500 LVNLRVARKIAA
-512 ADKMPDIYKGTAAGA
+512 ADKLPDIYKGAAAGA

-558 LFTVATEGDG
+558 LFTVTAEGDG

-598 IPVANKTNVYN
+598 IPVAGKKNVYN
-609 IVKSENHAQGLAFA
+609 IVKGDNHAQGLAFA
-623 PQSNTDADEPMDK
+623 PQSNTDADEMMDK

-642 SVEAPVAKNA
+642 SVEAAVAKNA

-673 TSPVDATH
+673 TRPVDATY
-681 LLVSPGFNRPT
+681 LLASPGFNRPA
-692 MLEGWNA
+692 MLEGWITDN
-699 DRKGDF
+699 RSDF

-719 NMVCEAYYLQSFE
+719 NPVCEAYYQQMFE
-732 VNQTISNLPEGYYQ
+732 VNQVVSNLPEGYYQ

-754 DGSREAL
+754 DGSREDL
-761 QQKVANGV
+761 QQKVANGT
-769 TPARHAMLYIENK
+769 TPARHAMLYIEYK
-782 GKGDEVALPSI
+782 GKGNEVALPSI
-793 AAGMDQC
+793 AAGINQC

-805 KGVAGEQPDNVM
+805 KGTAGEQPDNVM
-817 DAAEYFEC
+817 DAAEYFES
-825 GLYKVYTHIIK
+825 GLYKVYTRIIK
-836 VGPDGELTIG
+836 VGPEGELTIG
-846 VTKDKQVDGDWAVF
+846 VTKDKQVDSDWAVF

-871 VSQDIIDGVN
+871 VSQEIIDGINTVKNN
-881 SIKNN
+881 SI
-886 AVENGKIYNLQGME
+886 ENGKIYNLQGME
-900 VKRPLKSGI
+900 VKRPLKRGI
-909 YICNGKKFIVKFK
+909 YICNGKKFIVK

>member
-1 MKKKVLLLGIGLL
+1 MKKQVLTLGIGLL
-14 SATLLNAQTTPWTGH
+14 SATLLNAQTSPWPGH
-29 TVGNGGEF
+29 AVGNGGEF

-42 STGLWLQ
+42 ATGLWLQ

-61 VNVGTRGLPIKLE
+61 VNVGTRGLPITLE
-74 KAGQKAFKLRS
+74 KTGPKTFKLRS

-108 ADNVGAWEISPA
+108 AENVGAWDISPA
-120 DNAESIHGY
+120 DNFQSIHGY
-129 WLECDAL
+129 WLECDAM

-144 LTVDKDKNSIWQLVT
+144 LTTDKDKNSVWQLVT
-159 REDRIA
+159 REERIA
-165 DAKAKASINHPVD
+165 DAKAKASVEHPVD
-178 VTWLIDAPDLVTK
+178 VTWLIDAPDLATK
-191 NTTFKL
+191 NTTYKL
-197 DFTATPNTEHSTY
+197 DFTAAPHTEHSTY
-210 QGGWDIVKANTIQE
+210 QGGWNIVKANTIQE

-232 YHQTISGLPNGTYK
+232 YHQTINGLPNGTYK

-266 GYAADKFV
+266 GYGADKFA

-300 KKAPEEGF
+300 KTAPEEGF

-314 EGGQS
+314 EGGQG

-329 EANYALWTG
+329 EANYALWKG
-338 NYQNNEITIIVTD
+338 NYQNAEITVTVTD
-351 GTLKFGVKKEAGVID
+351 GTLKFGVRKEAGVVD
-366 DWCVISNFSLKYLGS
+366 DWCVISDFSLKYLGS
-381 EVLQTAEEALKG
+381 KVLQTAEEALKG
-393 LKKIL
+393 LKAII

-408 APALSKR
+408 APALNKQ
-415 YTNAIAAANKALTST
+415 YTDAIQAADKALTST
-430 DPVAINVATSNLQK
+430 DPVAINTATSALQK
-444 AYDAVAACSESYA
+444 AYDAVAACAENYEA
-457 TLVKTTEICKNINK
+457 LAKTVEICKTANK
-471 NNEEQFSAAI
+471 NNDTQFSTAI
-481 VKADKVG
+481 AEAENVA
-488 KTATTDTDMKSA
+488 KTATADTDMKLA
-500 LVDLRVARKIAV
+500 LVNLRVARKIAA
-512 ADKMPDIYKGTAAGA
+512 ADKLPDIYKGAAAGA

-558 LFTVATEGDG
+558 LFTVTAEGDG

-598 IPVANKTNVYN
+598 IPVAGKKNVYN
-609 IVKSENHAQGLAFA
+609 IVKGDNHAQGLAFA
-623 PQSNTDADEPMDK
+623 PQSNTDADEMMDK

-642 SVEAPVAKNA
+642 SVEAAVAKNA

-673 TSPVDATH
+673 TRPVDATH
-681 LLVSPGFNRPT
+681 LLASPGFNRPA
-692 MLEGWNA
+692 MLEGWITDN
-699 DRKGDF
+699 RSDF

-719 NMVCEAYYLQSFE
+719 NPVCEAYYQQMFE
-732 VNQTISNLPEGYYQ
+732 VNQVVSNLPEGYYQ
-746 VNMTGYYR
+746 VNVTGYYR
-754 DGSREAL
+754 DGSREDL
-761 QQKVANGV
+761 QQKVANGT
-769 TPARHAMLYIENK
+769 TPARHAMLYIEYK
-782 GKGDEVALPSI
+782 GKGNEVALPSI
-793 AAGMDQC
+793 AAGINQC

-805 KGVAGEQPDNVM
+805 KGTAGEQPDNVM
-817 DAAEYFEC
+817 DAAEYFES
-825 GLYKVYTHIIK
+825 GLYKVYTRIIK
-836 VGPDGELTIG
+836 VGPEGELTIG
-846 VTKDKQVDGDWAVF
+846 VTKDKQVDSDWAVF

-871 VSQDIIDGVN
+871 VSQEIIDGINTVKNN
-881 SIKNN
+881 SI
-886 AVENGKIYNLQGME
+886 ENGKIYNLQGME
-900 VKRPLKSGI
+900 VKRPLKRGI
-909 YICNGKKFIVKFK
+909 YICNGKKFIVK

>member
-1 MKKKVLLLGIGLL
+1 MKKQVLTLGIGLL
-14 SATLLNAQTTPWTGH
+14 SATLLNAQTSPWPGH
-29 TVGNGGEF
+29 AVGNGGEF

-42 STGLWLQ
+42 ATGLWLQ

-61 VNVGTRGLPIKLE
+61 VNVGTRGLPITLE
-74 KAGQKAFKLRS
+74 KTGPKTFKLRS

-108 ADNVGAWEISPA
+108 AENVGAWDISPA
-120 DNAESIHGY
+120 DNFQSIHGY
-129 WLECDAL
+129 WLECDAM

-144 LTVDKDKNSIWQLVT
+144 LTTDKDKNSVWQLVT
-159 REDRIA
+159 REERIA
-165 DAKAKASINHPVD
+165 DAKAKASVEHPVD
-178 VTWLIDAPDLVTK
+178 VTWLIDAPDLATK
-191 NTTFKL
+191 NTTYKL
-197 DFTATPNTEHSTY
+197 DFTAAPHAEHSTY
-210 QGGWDIVKANTIQE
+210 QGGWNTVKANTIQE

-232 YHQTISGLPNGTYK
+232 YHQTINGLPNGTYK

-266 GYAADKFV
+266 GYGADKFAK
-274 NGTEQ
+274 GTEQ

-300 KKAPEEGF
+300 KTAPEEGF

-314 EGGQS
+314 EKDQG

-329 EANYALWTG
+329 EANYALWKG
-338 NYQNNEITIIVTD
+338 NYQNAEITVTVTD
-351 GTLKFGVKKEAGVID
+351 GTLKFGVRKEAGVVD
-366 DWCVISNFSLKYLGS
+366 DWCVISDFSLKYLGS
-381 EVLQTAEEALKG
+381 KVLQTAEEALKG
-393 LKKIL
+393 LKAII

-408 APALSKR
+408 APALNKQ
-415 YTNAIAAANKALTST
+415 YTDAIQAADKALTST
-430 DPVAINVATSNLQK
+430 DPVAINTATSALQK
-444 AYDAVAACSESYA
+444 AYDAVAACAENYEA
-457 TLVKTTEICKNINK
+457 LAKTVEICKTANK
-471 NNEEQFSAAI
+471 NNDTQFSTAI
-481 VKADKVG
+481 AEAENVA
-488 KTATTDTDMKSA
+488 KTATADTDMKLA
-500 LVDLRVARKIAV
+500 LVNLRVARKIAA
-512 ADKMPDIYKGTAAGA
+512 ADKLPDIYKGAAAGA

-558 LFTVATEGDG
+558 LFTVTAEGDG

-598 IPVANKTNVYN
+598 IPVAGKKNVYN
-609 IVKSENHAQGLAFA
+609 IVKGDNHAQGLAFA
-623 PQSNTDADEPMDK
+623 PQSNTDADEMMDK

-642 SVEAPVAKNA
+642 SVEAAVAKNA

-673 TSPVDATH
+673 TRPVDATH
-681 LLVSPGFNRPT
+681 LLASPGFNRPA
-692 MLEGWNA
+692 MLEGWITDN
-699 DRKGDF
+699 RSDF

-719 NMVCEAYYLQSFE
+719 NPVCEAYYQQMFE
-732 VNQTISNLPEGYYQ
+732 VNQVVSNLPEGYYQ

-754 DGSREAL
+754 DGSREDL
-761 QQKVANGV
+761 QQKVANGT
-769 TPARHAMLYIENK
+769 TPARHAMLYIEYK
-782 GKGDEVALPSI
+782 GKGNEVALPSI
-793 AAGMDQC
+793 AAGINQC

-805 KGVAGEQPDNVM
+805 KGTAGEQPDNVM
-817 DAAEYFEC
+817 DAAEYFES
-825 GLYKVYTHIIK
+825 GLYKVYTRIIK
-836 VGPDGELTIG
+836 VGPEGELTIG
-846 VTKDKQVDGDWAVF
+846 VTKDKQVDSDWAVF

-871 VSQDIIDGVN
+871 VSQEIIDGINTVKNN
-881 SIKNN
+881 SI
-886 AVENGKIYNLQGME
+886 ENGKIYNLQGME
-900 VKRPLKSGI
+900 VKRPLKHGI
-909 YICNGKKFIVKFK
+909 YICNGKKFIVK

>member
-1 MKKKVLLLGIGLL
+1 MKKQVLTLGIGLL
-14 SATLLNAQTTPWTGH
+14 SATLLNAQTSPWPGH
-29 TVGNGGEF
+29 AVGNGGEF

-42 STGLWLQ
+42 ATGLWLQ

-61 VNVGTRGLPIKLE
+61 VNVGTRGLPITLE
-74 KAGQKAFKLRS
+74 KTGSKTFKLRS

-108 ADNVGAWEISPA
+108 AENVGAWDISPA
-120 DNAESIHGY
+120 DNFQSIHGY
-129 WLECDAL
+129 WLECDAM

-144 LTVDKDKNSIWQLVT
+144 LTTDKDKNSVWQLVT
-159 REDRIA
+159 REERIA
-165 DAKAKASINHPVD
+165 DAKAKASVEHPVD
-178 VTWLIDAPDLVTK
+178 VTWLIDAPDLATK
-191 NTTFKL
+191 NTTYKL
-197 DFTATPNTEHSTY
+197 DFTAAPNTEHSTY
-210 QGGWDIVKANTIQE
+210 QGGWNIVKANTIQE

-232 YHQTISGLPNGTYK
+232 YHQTINGLPNGTYK

-266 GYAADKFV
+266 GYGADKFA

-300 KKAPEEGF
+300 KTAPEEGF

-314 EGGQS
+314 EKDQG

-329 EANYALWTG
+329 EANYALWKG
-338 NYQNNEITIIVTD
+338 NYQNAEITVTVTD
-351 GTLKFGVKKEAGVID
+351 GTLKFGVRKEAGVVD
-366 DWCVISNFSLKYLGS
+366 DWCVISDFSLKYLGS
-381 EVLQTAEEALKG
+381 KVLQTAEEALKG
-393 LKKIL
+393 LKAII

-408 APALSKR
+408 APALNKQ
-415 YTNAIAAANKALTST
+415 YTDAIQAADKALTST
-430 DPVAINVATSNLQK
+430 DPVAINTATSALQK
-444 AYDAVAACSESYA
+444 AYDAVAACAENYEA
-457 TLVKTTEICKNINK
+457 LAKTVEICKTANK
-471 NNEEQFSAAI
+471 NNDTQFSTAI
-481 VKADKVG
+481 AEAENVA
-488 KTATTDTDMKSA
+488 KTATADTDMKLA
-500 LVDLRVARKIAV
+500 LVNLRVARKIAA
-512 ADKMPDIYKGTAAGA
+512 ADKLPDIYKGAAAGA

-558 LFTVATEGDG
+558 LFTVTAEGDG

-598 IPVANKTNVYN
+598 IPVAGKKNVYN
-609 IVKSENHAQGLAFA
+609 IVKGDNHAQGLAFA
-623 PQSNTDADEPMDK
+623 PQSNTDADEMMDK

-642 SVEAPVAKNA
+642 SVEAAVAKNA

-673 TSPVDATH
+673 TRPVDATH
-681 LLVSPGFNRPT
+681 LLASPGFNRPA
-692 MLEGWNA
+692 MLEGWITDN
-699 DRKGDF
+699 RSDF

-719 NMVCEAYYLQSFE
+719 NPVCEAYYQQMFE
-732 VNQTISNLPEGYYQ
+732 VNQVVSNLPEGYYQ

-754 DGSREAL
+754 DGSREDL
-761 QQKVANGV
+761 QQKVANGT
-769 TPARHAMLYIENK
+769 TPARHAMLYIEYK
-782 GKGDEVALPSI
+782 GKGNEVALPSI
-793 AAGMDQC
+793 AAGINQC

-805 KGVAGEQPDNVM
+805 KGADGEQPDNVM
-817 DAAEYFEC
+817 DAAEYFES
-825 GLYKVYTHIIK
+825 GLYKVYTRIIK
-836 VGPDGELTIG
+836 VGPEGELTIG
-846 VTKDKQVDGDWAVF
+846 VTKDKQVDSDWAVF

-871 VSQDIIDGVN
+871 VSQEIIDGINTVKNN
-881 SIKNN
+881 SI
-886 AVENGKIYNLQGME
+886 ENGKIYNLQGME
-900 VKRPLKSGI
+900 VKRPLKRGI
-909 YICNGKKFIVKFK
+909 YICNGKKFIVK

>member
-1 MKKKVLLLGIGLL
+1 MKKQVLTLGIGLL
-14 SATLLNAQTTPWTGH
+14 SATLLNAQTSPWPGH
-29 TVGNGGEF
+29 AVGNGGEF

-42 STGLWLQ
+42 ATGLWLQ

-61 VNVGTRGLPIKLE
+61 VNVGTRGLPITLE
-74 KAGQKAFKLRS
+74 KTGPKTFKLRS

-108 ADNVGAWEISPA
+108 AENVGAWDISTA
-120 DNAESIHGY
+120 DNFQSIHGY
-129 WLECDAL
+129 WLECDAM

-144 LTVDKDKNSIWQLVT
+144 LTTNKDKNSVWQLVT
-159 REDRIA
+159 REERIA
-165 DAKAKASINHPVD
+165 DAKAKASVEHPVD
-178 VTWLIDAPDLVTK
+178 VTWLIDAPDLATK
-191 NTTFKL
+191 NTTYKL
-197 DFTATPNTEHSTY
+197 DFTAAPNTEHSTY
-210 QGGWDIVKANTIQE
+210 QGGWNIVKANTIQE

-232 YHQTISGLPNGTYK
+232 YHQTINGLPNGTYK

-266 GYAADKFV
+266 GYGADKFA

-300 KKAPEEGF
+300 KTAPEEGF

-314 EGGQS
+314 EGGQG

-329 EANYALWTG
+329 EANYALWKG
-338 NYQNNEITIIVTD
+338 NYQNAEITVTVTD
-351 GTLKFGVKKEAGVID
+351 GTLKFGIRKETGVVD
-366 DWCVISNFSLKYLGS
+366 DWCVISDFSLKYLGS
-381 EVLQTAEEALKG
+381 KVLQTAEEALKG
-393 LKKIL
+393 LKAII

-408 APALSKR
+408 APALNKQ
-415 YTNAIAAANKALTST
+415 YTDAIQAADKALTST
-430 DPVAINVATSNLQK
+430 DPVAINTATSALQK
-444 AYDAVAACSESYA
+444 AYDAVAACAENYEA
-457 TLVKTTEICKNINK
+457 LAKTVEICKTANK
-471 NNEEQFSAAI
+471 NNDTQFSTAI
-481 VKADKVG
+481 AEAENVA
-488 KTATTDTDMKSA
+488 KTATADTDMKLA
-500 LVDLRVARKIAV
+500 LVNLRVARKIAA
-512 ADKMPDIYKGTAAGA
+512 ADKLPDIYKGAAAGA

-558 LFTVATEGDG
+558 IFTVTAEGDG

-598 IPVANKTNVYN
+598 IPVAGKKNVYN
-609 IVKSENHAQGLAFA
+609 IVKGDNHAQGLAFA
-623 PQSNTDADEPMDK
+623 PQSNTDADEMMDK

-642 SVEAPVAKNA
+642 SVEAAVAKNA

-673 TSPVDATH
+673 TRPVDATH
-681 LLVSPGFNRPT
+681 LLANPGFNRPA
-692 MLEGWNA
+692 MLEGWITDN
-699 DRKGDF
+699 RSDF

-719 NMVCEAYYLQSFE
+719 NPVCEAYYQKMFE
-732 VNQTISNLPEGYYQ
+732 VNQVVSNLPEGYYQ

-754 DGSREAL
+754 DGSREDL
-761 QQKVANGV
+761 QQKVANGT
-769 TPARHAMLYIENK
+769 TPARHAMLYIEYK
-782 GKGDEVALPSI
+782 GKGNEVALPSI
-793 AAGMDQC
+793 AAGINQC

-805 KGVAGEQPDNVM
+805 KGAAGEQPDNVM
-817 DAAEYFEC
+817 DAAEYFES
-825 GLYKVYTHIIK
+825 GLYKVYTRIIK
-836 VGPDGELTIG
+836 VGPEGELTIG
-846 VTKDKQVDGDWAVF
+846 VTKDKQVDSDWAVF

-871 VSQDIIDGVN
+871 VSQEIIDGINTVKNN
-881 SIKNN
+881 SI
-886 AVENGKIYNLQGME
+886 ENGKIYNLQGME
-900 VKRPLKSGI
+900 VKHPLKRGI
-909 YICNGKKFIVKFK
+909 YICNGKKFIVK

>member
-1 MKKKVLLLGIGLL
+1 MKKQVLTLGIGLL
-14 SATLLNAQTTPWTGH
+14 SATLLNAQTSPWPGH
-29 TVGNGGEF
+29 AVGNGGEF

-42 STGLWLQ
+42 ATGLWLQ

-61 VNVGTRGLPIKLE
+61 VNVGTRGLPITLE
-74 KAGQKAFKLRS
+74 KTGPKTFKLRS

-108 ADNVGAWEISPA
+108 AENVGAWDISPA
-120 DNAESIHGY
+120 DNFQSIHGY
-129 WLECDAL
+129 WLECDAM

-144 LTVDKDKNSIWQLVT
+144 LTTNKDKNSVWQLVT
-159 REDRIA
+159 REERIA
-165 DAKAKASINHPVD
+165 DAKAKASVEHPVD
-178 VTWLIDAPDLVTK
+178 VTWLIDAPDLATK
-191 NTTFKL
+191 NTTYKL
-197 DFTATPNTEHSTY
+197 DFTAAPNTEHSTY
-210 QGGWDIVKANTIQE
+210 QGGWNIVKANTIQE

-232 YHQTISGLPNGTYK
+232 YHQTINGLPNGTYK

-266 GYAADKFV
+266 GYGADKFA

-300 KKAPEEGF
+300 KTAPEEGF

-314 EGGQS
+314 EGGQG

-329 EANYALWTG
+329 EANYALWKG
-338 NYQNNEITIIVTD
+338 NYQNAEITVTVTD
-351 GTLKFGVKKEAGVID
+351 GTLKFGVRKEAGVVD
-366 DWCVISNFSLKYLGS
+366 DWCVISDFSLKYLGS
-381 EVLQTAEEALKG
+381 KVLQTAEEALKG
-393 LKKIL
+393 LKAII

-408 APALSKR
+408 APALNKQ
-415 YTNAIAAANKALTST
+415 YTDAIQAADKALTST
-430 DPVAINVATSNLQK
+430 DPVAINTATSALQK
-444 AYDAVAACSESYA
+444 AYDAVAACAENYEA
-457 TLVKTTEICKNINK
+457 LAKTVEICKTANK
-471 NNEEQFSAAI
+471 NNDTQFSTAI
-481 VKADKVG
+481 AEAENVA
-488 KTATTDTDMKSA
+488 KTATTDTDMKLA
-500 LVDLRVARKIAV
+500 LVNLRVARKIAA
-512 ADKMPDIYKGTAAGA
+512 ADKLPDIYKGAAAGA

-558 LFTVATEGDG
+558 LFTVTAEGDG

-598 IPVANKTNVYN
+598 IPVAGKKNVYN
-609 IVKSENHAQGLAFA
+609 IVKGDNHAQGLAFA
-623 PQSNTDADEPMDK
+623 PQSNTDADEMMDK

-642 SVEAPVAKNA
+642 SVEAAVAKNA

-673 TSPVDATH
+673 TRPVDATH
-681 LLVSPGFNRPT
+681 LLASPGFNRPA
-692 MLEGWNA
+692 MLEGWITDN
-699 DRKGDF
+699 RSDF

-719 NMVCEAYYLQSFE
+719 NPVCEAYYQQMFE
-732 VNQTISNLPEGYYQ
+732 VNQVVSNLPEGYYQ

-754 DGSREAL
+754 DGSREDL
-761 QQKVANGV
+761 QQKVSNGT
-769 TPARHAMLYIENK
+769 TPARHAMLYIEYK
-782 GKGDEVALPSI
+782 GKGNEVALPSI
-793 AAGMDQC
+793 AAGINQC

-805 KGVAGEQPDNVM
+805 KGAAGEQPDNVM
-817 DAAEYFEC
+817 DAAEYFESA
-825 GLYKVYTHIIK
+825 LYKVYTRIIK
-836 VGPDGELTIG
+836 VGPEGELTIG
-846 VTKDKQVDGDWAVF
+846 VTKDKQVDSDWAVF

-871 VSQDIIDGVN
+871 VSQEIIDGINTVKNN
-881 SIKNN
+881 SI
-886 AVENGKIYNLQGME
+886 ENGKIYNLQGME
-900 VKRPLKSGI
+900 VKHPLKRGI
-909 YICNGKKFIVKFK
+909 YICNGKKFIVK

>member
-1 MKKKVLLLGIGLL
+1 MKKQVLTLGIGLL
-14 SATLLNAQTTPWTGH
+14 SATLLNAQTSPWPGH
-29 TVGNGGEF
+29 AVGNGGEF

-42 STGLWLQ
+42 ATGLWLQ

-61 VNVGTRGLPIKLE
+61 VNVGTRGLPITLE
-74 KAGQKAFKLRS
+74 KTGPKTFKLRS

-108 ADNVGAWEISPA
+108 AENVGAWDISPA
-120 DNAESIHGY
+120 DNFQSIHGY
-129 WLECDAL
+129 WLECDAM

-144 LTVDKDKNSIWQLVT
+144 LTTDKDKNSVWQLVT
-159 REDRIA
+159 REERIA
-165 DAKAKASINHPVD
+165 DAKAKASVEHPVD
-178 VTWLIDAPDLVTK
+178 VTWLIDAPDLATK
-191 NTTFKL
+191 NTTYKL
-197 DFTATPNTEHSTY
+197 DFTAAPHAEHSTY
-210 QGGWDIVKANTIQE
+210 QGGWNIVKANTIQE

-232 YHQTISGLPNGTYK
+232 YHQTINGLPNGTYK

-266 GYAADKFV
+266 GYGADKFAK
-274 NGTEQ
+274 GTEQ

-300 KKAPEEGF
+300 KTAPEEGF

-314 EGGQS
+314 EKDQG

-329 EANYALWTG
+329 EANYALWKG
-338 NYQNNEITIIVTD
+338 NYQNAEITVTVTD
-351 GTLKFGVKKEAGVID
+351 GTLKFGVRKEAGVVD
-366 DWCVISNFSLKYLGS
+366 DWCVISDFSLKYLGS
-381 EVLQTAEEALKG
+381 KVLQTAEEALKG
-393 LKKIL
+393 LKAII

-408 APALSKR
+408 APALNKQ
-415 YTNAIAAANKALTST
+415 YTDAIQAADKALTST
-430 DPVAINVATSNLQK
+430 DPVAINTATSALQK
-444 AYDAVAACSESYA
+444 AYDAVAACAENYEA
-457 TLVKTTEICKNINK
+457 LAKTVEICKTANK
-471 NNEEQFSAAI
+471 NNDTQFSTAI
-481 VKADKVG
+481 TEAENVA
-488 KTATTDTDMKSA
+488 KTATADTDMKLA
-500 LVDLRVARKIAV
+500 LVNLRVARKIAA
-512 ADKMPDIYKGTAAGA
+512 ADKLPDIYKGAAAGA

-558 LFTVATEGDG
+558 LFTVTAEGDG

-598 IPVANKTNVYN
+598 IPVAGKKNVYN
-609 IVKSENHAQGLAFA
+609 IVKGDNHAQGLAFA
-623 PQSNTDADEPMDK
+623 PQSNTDADEMMDK

-642 SVEAPVAKNA
+642 SVEAAVAKNA

-673 TSPVDATH
+673 TRPVDATH
-681 LLVSPGFNRPT
+681 LLASPGFNRPA
-692 MLEGWNA
+692 MLEGWITDN
-699 DRKGDF
+699 RSDF

-719 NMVCEAYYLQSFE
+719 NPVCEAYYQQMFE
-732 VNQTISNLPEGYYQ
+732 VNQVVSNLPEGYYQ

-754 DGSREAL
+754 DGSREDL
-761 QQKVANGV
+761 QQKVANGT
-769 TPARHAMLYIENK
+769 TPARHAMLYIEYK
-782 GKGDEVALPSI
+782 GKGNEVALPSI
-793 AAGMDQC
+793 AAGINQC

-805 KGVAGEQPDNVM
+805 KGTAGEQPDNVM
-817 DAAEYFEC
+817 DAAEYFES
-825 GLYKVYTHIIK
+825 GLYKVYTRIIK
-836 VGPDGELTIG
+836 VGPEGELTIG
-846 VTKDKQVDGDWAVF
+846 VTKDKQVDSDWAVF

-871 VSQDIIDGVN
+871 VSQEIIDGINTVKNN
-881 SIKNN
+881 SI
-886 AVENGKIYNLQGME
+886 ENGKIYNLQGME
-900 VKRPLKSGI
+900 VKRPLKRGI
-909 YICNGKKFIVKFK
+909 YICNGKKFIVK

>member
-1 MKKKVLLLGIGLL
+1 MKKQVLTLGIGLL
-14 SATLLNAQTTPWTGH
+14 SATLLNAQTSPWPGH
-29 TVGNGGEF
+29 AVGNGGEF

-42 STGLWLQ
+42 ATGLWLQ

-61 VNVGTRGLPIKLE
+61 VNVGTRGLPITLE
-74 KAGQKAFKLRS
+74 KTGAKTFKLRS

-108 ADNVGAWEISPA
+108 AENVGAWDISPA
-120 DNAESIHGY
+120 DNFQSIHGY
-129 WLECDAL
+129 WLECDAM

-144 LTVDKDKNSIWQLVT
+144 LTTDKDKNSVWQLVT
-159 REDRIA
+159 REERIA
-165 DAKAKASINHPVD
+165 DAKAKASVEHPVD
-178 VTWLIDAPDLVTK
+178 VTWLIDAPDLATK
-191 NTTFKL
+191 NTTYKL
-197 DFTATPNTEHSTY
+197 DFTAAPNTEHSTY
-210 QGGWDIVKANTIQE
+210 QGGWNIVKANTIQE

-232 YHQTISGLPNGTYK
+232 YHQTINGLPNGTYK

-266 GYAADKFV
+266 GYGADKFA

-300 KKAPEEGF
+300 KTAPEEGF

-314 EGGQS
+314 EGGQG

-329 EANYALWTG
+329 EANYALWKG
-338 NYQNNEITIIVTD
+338 NYQNAEITVTVTD
-351 GTLKFGVKKEAGVID
+351 GTLKFGVRKEAGVVD
-366 DWCVISNFSLKYLGS
+366 DWCVISDFSLKYLGS
-381 EVLQTAEEALKG
+381 KVLQTAEEALKG
-393 LKKIL
+393 LKAII

-408 APALSKR
+408 APALNKQ
-415 YTNAIAAANKALTST
+415 YTDAIQAADKALTST
-430 DPVAINVATSNLQK
+430 DPVAINTATSALQK
-444 AYDAVAACSESYA
+444 AYDAVAACAENYEA
-457 TLVKTTEICKNINK
+457 LAKTVEICKTANK
-471 NNEEQFSAAI
+471 NNDTQFSTAI
-481 VKADKVG
+481 AEAENVA
-488 KTATTDTDMKSA
+488 KTATADTDMKLA
-500 LVDLRVARKIAV
+500 LVNLRVARKIAA
-512 ADKMPDIYKGTAAGA
+512 ADKLPDIYKGAAAGA

-558 LFTVATEGDG
+558 LFTVTAEGDG

-598 IPVANKTNVYN
+598 IPVAGKKNVYN
-609 IVKSENHAQGLAFA
+609 IVKGDNHAQGLAFA
-623 PQSNTDADEPMDK
+623 PQSNTDADEMMDK

-642 SVEAPVAKNA
+642 SVEAAVAKNA

-662 ERDALL
+662 KRDALL

-673 TSPVDATH
+673 TRPVDATH
-681 LLVSPGFNRPT
+681 LLASPGFNRPA
-692 MLEGWNA
+692 MLEGWITDN
-699 DRKGDF
+699 RSDF

-719 NMVCEAYYLQSFE
+719 NPVCEAYYQQMFE
-732 VNQTISNLPEGYYQ
+732 VNQVVSNLPEGYYQ

-754 DGSREAL
+754 DGSREDL
-761 QQKVANGV
+761 QQKVSNGT
-769 TPARHAMLYIENK
+769 TPARHAMLYIEYK
-782 GKGDEVALPSI
+782 GKGNEVALPSI
-793 AAGMDQC
+793 AAGINQC

-805 KGVAGEQPDNVM
+805 KGAAGEQPDNVM
-817 DAAEYFEC
+817 DAAEYFES
-825 GLYKVYTHIIK
+825 GLYKVYTRIIK
-836 VGPDGELTIG
+836 VGPEGELTIG
-846 VTKDKQVDGDWAVF
+846 VTKDKQVDSDWAVF

-871 VSQDIIDGVN
+871 VSQEIIDGINTVKNN
-881 SIKNN
+881 SI
-886 AVENGKIYNLQGME
+886 ENGKIYNLQGME
-900 VKRPLKSGI
+900 VKRPLKRGI
-909 YICNGKKFIVKFK
+909 YICNGKKFIVK

>member
-1 MKKKVLLLGIGLL
+1 MKKQVLTLGIGLL
-14 SATLLNAQTTPWTGH
+14 SATLLNAQTSPWPGH
-29 TVGNGGEF
+29 AVGNGGEF

-42 STGLWLQ
+42 ATGLWLQ

-61 VNVGTRGLPIKLE
+61 VNVGTRGLPITLE
-74 KAGQKAFKLRS
+74 KTGPKTFKLRS

-108 ADNVGAWEISPA
+108 AENVGAWDISPA
-120 DNAESIHGY
+120 DNFQSIHGY
-129 WLECDAL
+129 WLECDAM

-144 LTVDKDKNSIWQLVT
+144 LTTDKDKNSVWQLVT
-159 REDRIA
+159 REERIA
-165 DAKAKASINHPVD
+165 DAKAKASVEHPVD
-178 VTWLIDAPDLVTK
+178 VTWLIDAPDLATK
-191 NTTFKL
+191 NTTYKL
-197 DFTATPNTEHSTY
+197 DFTAAPNTEHSTY
-210 QGGWDIVKANTIQE
+210 QGGWNIVKANTIQE

-232 YHQTISGLPNGTYK
+232 YHQTINGLPNGTYK

-266 GYAADKFV
+266 GYGADKFA
-274 NGTEQ
+274 NGTQQ

-300 KKAPEEGF
+300 KTAPEEGF

-314 EGGQS
+314 EKDQG

-329 EANYALWTG
+329 EANYALWKG
-338 NYQNNEITIIVTD
+338 NYQNAEITVTVTD
-351 GTLKFGVKKEAGVID
+351 GTLKFGVRKEAGVVD
-366 DWCVISNFSLKYLGS
+366 DWCVISDFSLKYLGS
-381 EVLQTAEEALKG
+381 KVLQTAEEALKG
-393 LKKIL
+393 LKAII

-408 APALSKR
+408 APALNKQ
-415 YTNAIAAANKALTST
+415 YTDAIQAADKALTST
-430 DPVAINVATSNLQK
+430 DPVAINTATSALQK
-444 AYDAVAACSESYA
+444 AYDAVAACAENYEA
-457 TLVKTTEICKNINK
+457 LAKTVEICKTANK
-471 NNEEQFSAAI
+471 NNDTQFSTAI
-481 VKADKVG
+481 AEAENVA
-488 KTATTDTDMKSA
+488 KTATADTDMKLA
-500 LVDLRVARKIAV
+500 LVNLRVARKIAA
-512 ADKMPDIYKGTAAGA
+512 ADKLPDIYNGAAAGA

-558 LFTVATEGDG
+558 LFTVTAEGDG

-598 IPVANKTNVYN
+598 IPVAGKKNVYN
-609 IVKSENHAQGLAFA
+609 IVKGDNHAQGLAFA
-623 PQSNTDADEPMDK
+623 PQSNTDADEMMDK

-642 SVEAPVAKNA
+642 SVEAAVAKNA
-652 NAEWKLVTKA
+652 NTEWKLVTKA

-673 TSPVDATH
+673 TRPVDATH
-681 LLVSPGFNRPT
+681 LLANPGFNRPA
-692 MLEGWNA
+692 MLEGWITDN
-699 DRKGDF
+699 RSDF

-719 NMVCEAYYLQSFE
+719 NPVCEAYYQQMFE
-732 VNQTISNLPEGYYQ
+732 VNQVVSNLPEGYYQ

-754 DGSREAL
+754 DGSREDL
-761 QQKVANGV
+761 QQKVANGT
-769 TPARHAMLYIENK
+769 TPARHAMLYIEYK
-782 GKGDEVALPSI
+782 GKGNEVALPSI
-793 AAGMDQC
+793 AAGINQC

-805 KGVAGEQPDNVM
+805 KGAAGEQPDNVM
-817 DAAEYFEC
+817 DAAEYFES
-825 GLYKVYTHIIK
+825 GLYKVYTRIIK
-836 VGPDGELTIG
+836 VGPEGELTIG
-846 VTKDKQVDGDWAVF
+846 VTKDKQVDSDWAVF

-871 VSQDIIDGVN
+871 VSQEIIDGINTVKNN
-881 SIKNN
+881 SI
-886 AVENGKIYNLQGME
+886 ENGKIYNLQGME
-900 VKRPLKSGI
+900 VKRPLKRGI
-909 YICNGKKFIVKFK
+909 YICNGKKFIVK

>member
-1 MKKKVLLLGIGLL
+1 MKKQVLTLGIGLL
-14 SATLLNAQTTPWTGH
+14 SATLLNAQTSPWPGH
-29 TVGNGGEF
+29 AVGNGGEF

-42 STGLWLQ
+42 ATGLWLQ

-61 VNVGTRGLPIKLE
+61 VNVGTRGLPITLE
-74 KAGQKAFKLRS
+74 KTGPKTFKLRS

-108 ADNVGAWEISPA
+108 AENVGAWDISPA
-120 DNAESIHGY
+120 DNFQSIHGY
-129 WLECDAL
+129 WLECDAM

-144 LTVDKDKNSIWQLVT
+144 LTTDKDKNSVWQLVT
-159 REDRIA
+159 REERIA
-165 DAKAKASINHPVD
+165 DAKAKASVEHPVD
-178 VTWLIDAPDLVTK
+178 VTWLIDAPDLATK
-191 NTTFKL
+191 NTTYKL
-197 DFTATPNTEHSTY
+197 DFTAAPNTEHSTY
-210 QGGWDIVKANTIQE
+210 QGGWNIVKANTIQE

-232 YHQTISGLPNGTYK
+232 YHQTINGLPNGTYK

-266 GYAADKFV
+266 GYGADKFA

-300 KKAPEEGF
+300 KTAPEEGF

-314 EGGQS
+314 EKDQG

-329 EANYALWTG
+329 EANYALWKG
-338 NYQNNEITIIVTD
+338 NYQNAEITVTVTD
-351 GTLKFGVKKEAGVID
+351 GTLKFGVRKEAGVVD
-366 DWCVISNFSLKYLGS
+366 DWCVISDFSLKYLGS
-381 EVLQTAEEALKG
+381 KVLQTAEEALKG
-393 LKKIL
+393 LKAII

-408 APALSKR
+408 APALNKQ
-415 YTNAIAAANKALTST
+415 YTDAIQAADKALTST
-430 DPVAINVATSNLQK
+430 DPVAINTATSALQK
-444 AYDAVAACSESYA
+444 AYDAVAACAENYEA
-457 TLVKTTEICKNINK
+457 LAKTVEICKTANK
-471 NNEEQFSAAI
+471 NNDTQFSTAI
-481 VKADKVG
+481 AEAENVA
-488 KTATTDTDMKSA
+488 KTATADTDMKLA
-500 LVDLRVARKIAV
+500 LVNLRVARKIAA
-512 ADKMPDIYKGTAAGA
+512 ADKLPDIYKGAAAGA

-558 LFTVATEGDG
+558 LFTVTAEGDG

-598 IPVANKTNVYN
+598 IPVASKKNVYN
-609 IVKSENHAQGLAFA
+609 IVKGDNHAQGLAFA
-623 PQSNTDADEPMDK
+623 PQSNTDADEMMDK

-642 SVEAPVAKNA
+642 SVEAAVAKNA

-673 TSPVDATH
+673 TRPVDATH
-681 LLVSPGFNRPT
+681 LLASPGFNRPA
-692 MLEGWNA
+692 MLEGWITDN
-699 DRKGDF
+699 RSDF

-719 NMVCEAYYLQSFE
+719 NPVCEAYYQQMFE
-732 VNQTISNLPEGYYQ
+732 VNQAVSNLPEGYYQ

-754 DGSREAL
+754 DGSREDL
-761 QQKVANGV
+761 QQKVANGT
-769 TPARHAMLYIENK
+769 TPARHAMLYIEYK
-782 GKGDEVALPSI
+782 GKGNEVALPSI
-793 AAGMDQC
+793 AAGINQC

-805 KGVAGEQPDNVM
+805 KGTAGEQPDNVM
-817 DAAEYFEC
+817 DAAEYFES
-825 GLYKVYTHIIK
+825 GLYKVYTRIIK
-836 VGPDGELTIG
+836 VGPEGELTIG
-846 VTKDKQVDGDWAVF
+846 VTKDKQVDSDWAVF

-871 VSQDIIDGVN
+871 VSQEIIDGINTVKNN
-881 SIKNN
+881 SI
-886 AVENGKIYNLQGME
+886 ENGKIYNLQGME
-900 VKRPLKSGI
+900 VKRPLKRGI
-909 YICNGKKFIVKFK
+909 YICNGKKFIVK

>member
-1 MKKKVLLLGIGLL
+1 MKKQVLTLGIGLL
-14 SATLLNAQTTPWTGH
+14 SATLLNAQTSPWPGH
-29 TVGNGGEF
+29 AVGNGGEF

-42 STGLWLQ
+42 ATGLWLQ

-61 VNVGTRGLPIKLE
+61 VNVGTRGLPITLE
-74 KAGQKAFKLRS
+74 KTGPKTFKLRS

-108 ADNVGAWEISPA
+108 AENVGAWDISPA
-120 DNAESIHGY
+120 DNFQSIHGY
-129 WLECDAL
+129 WLECDAM

-144 LTVDKDKNSIWQLVT
+144 LTTDKDKNSVWQLVT
-159 REDRIA
+159 REERIA
-165 DAKAKASINHPVD
+165 DAKAKASVEHPVD
-178 VTWLIDAPDLVTK
+178 VTWLIDAPDLATK
-191 NTTFKL
+191 NTTYKL
-197 DFTATPNTEHSTY
+197 DFTAAPNTEHSTY
-210 QGGWDIVKANTIQE
+210 QGGWNIVKANTIQE

-232 YHQTISGLPNGTYK
+232 YHQTINGLPNGTYK
-246 FSVRGYYRDGSS
+246 FSIRGYYRDGSS

-266 GYAADKFV
+266 GYGANKFA

-300 KKAPEEGF
+300 KTAPEEGF

-314 EGGQS
+314 EKDQG

-329 EANYALWTG
+329 EANYALWKG
-338 NYQNNEITIIVTD
+338 NYQNAEITVTVTD
-351 GTLKFGVKKEAGVID
+351 GTLKFGVRKEAGVVD
-366 DWCVISNFSLKYLGS
+366 DWCVISDFSLKYLGS
-381 EVLQTAEEALKG
+381 KVLQTAEEALKG
-393 LKKIL
+393 LKAII

-408 APALSKR
+408 APALNKQ
-415 YTNAIAAANKALTST
+415 YTDAIQAADKALTST
-430 DPVAINVATSNLQK
+430 DPVAINTATSALQK
-444 AYDAVAACSESYA
+444 AYDAVAACAENYEA
-457 TLVKTTEICKNINK
+457 LAKTVEICKTANK
-471 NNEEQFSAAI
+471 NNDTQFSTAI
-481 VKADKVG
+481 AEAENVA
-488 KTATTDTDMKSA
+488 KTATADTDMKLA
-500 LVDLRVARKIAV
+500 LVNLRVARKIAA
-512 ADKMPDIYKGTAAGA
+512 ADKLPDIYKGAAAGA

-558 LFTVATEGDG
+558 IFTVTAEGDG

-598 IPVANKTNVYN
+598 IPVAGKKNVYN
-609 IVKSENHAQGLAFA
+609 IVKGDNHAQGLAFA
-623 PQSNTDADEPMDK
+623 PQSNTDADEMMDK

-642 SVEAPVAKNA
+642 SVEAAVAKNA

-673 TSPVDATH
+673 TRPVDATH
-681 LLVSPGFNRPT
+681 LLASPGFNRPA
-692 MLEGWNA
+692 MLEGWITDN
-699 DRKGDF
+699 RSDF

-719 NMVCEAYYLQSFE
+719 NPVCEAYYQQMFE
-732 VNQTISNLPEGYYQ
+732 VNQVVSNLPEGYYQ

-754 DGSREAL
+754 DGSREDL
-761 QQKVANGV
+761 QQKVANGT
-769 TPARHAMLYIENK
+769 TPARHAMLYIEYK
-782 GKGDEVALPSI
+782 GKGNEVALPSI
-793 AAGMDQC
+793 AAGINQC

-805 KGVAGEQPDNVM
+805 KGAAGEQPDNVM
-817 DAAEYFEC
+817 DAAEYFES
-825 GLYKVYTHIIK
+825 GLYKVYTRIIK
-836 VGPDGELTIG
+836 VGPEGELTIG
-846 VTKDKQVDGDWAVF
+846 VTKDKQVDSDWAVF

-871 VSQDIIDGVN
+871 VSQEIIDGINTVKNN
-881 SIKNN
+881 SI
-886 AVENGKIYNLQGME
+886 ENGKIYNLQGME
-900 VKRPLKSGI
+900 VKHPLKRGI
-909 YICNGKKFIVKFK
+909 YICNGKKFIVK

>member
-1 MKKKVLLLGIGLL
+1 MKKQVLTLGIGLL
-14 SATLLNAQTTPWTGH
+14 SATLLNAQTSPWPGH
-29 TVGNGGEF
+29 AVGNGGEF

-42 STGLWLQ
+42 ATGLWLQ

-61 VNVGTRGLPIKLE
+61 VNVGTRGLPITLE
-74 KAGQKAFKLRS
+74 KTGPKTFKLRS

-108 ADNVGAWEISPA
+108 AENVGAWDISPA
-120 DNAESIHGY
+120 DNFQSIHGY
-129 WLECDAL
+129 WLECDAM

-144 LTVDKDKNSIWQLVT
+144 LTTDKDKNSVWQLVT
-159 REDRIA
+159 REERIA
-165 DAKAKASINHPVD
+165 DAKAKASVEHPVD
-178 VTWLIDAPDLVTK
+178 VTWLIDAPDLATK
-191 NTTFKL
+191 NTTYKL
-197 DFTATPNTEHSTY
+197 DFTAAPNTEHSTY
-210 QGGWDIVKANTIQE
+210 QGGWNIVKANTIQE

-232 YHQTISGLPNGTYK
+232 YHQTINGLPNGTYK

-266 GYAADKFV
+266 GYGADKFA

-300 KKAPEEGF
+300 KTAPEEGF

-314 EGGQS
+314 EGGQG

-329 EANYALWTG
+329 EANYALWKG
-338 NYQNNEITIIVTD
+338 NYQNAEITVTVTD
-351 GTLKFGVKKEAGVID
+351 GTLKFGVRKEAGVVD
-366 DWCVISNFSLKYLGS
+366 DWCIISDFSLKYLGS
-381 EVLQTAEEALKG
+381 KVLQTAEEALKG
-393 LKKIL
+393 LKAII

-408 APALSKR
+408 APALNKQ
-415 YTNAIAAANKALTST
+415 YTDAIQAADKALTST
-430 DPVAINVATSNLQK
+430 DPVAINTATSALQK
-444 AYDAVAACSESYA
+444 AYDAVAACAENYEA
-457 TLVKTTEICKNINK
+457 LAKTVEICKTANK
-471 NNEEQFSAAI
+471 NNDTQFSTAI
-481 VKADKVG
+481 AEAENVA
-488 KTATTDTDMKSA
+488 KTATADTDMKLA
-500 LVDLRVARKIAV
+500 LVNLRVARKIAA
-512 ADKMPDIYKGTAAGA
+512 ADKLPDIYKGAAAGA

-558 LFTVATEGDG
+558 LFTVTAEGDG

-590 PGKDVWAF
+590 PGKDVWVF
-598 IPVANKTNVYN
+598 IPVAGKKNVYN
-609 IVKSENHAQGLAFA
+609 IVKGDNHAQGLAFA
-623 PQSNTDADEPMDK
+623 PQSNTDADEMMDK

-642 SVEAPVAKNA
+642 SVEAAVAKNA

-673 TSPVDATH
+673 TRPVDATH
-681 LLVSPGFNRPT
+681 LLASPGFNRPA
-692 MLEGWNA
+692 MLEGWITDN
-699 DRKGDF
+699 RSDF

-719 NMVCEAYYLQSFE
+719 NPVCEAYYQQMFE
-732 VNQTISNLPEGYYQ
+732 VNQVVSNLPEGYYQ

-754 DGSREAL
+754 DGSREDL
-761 QQKVANGV
+761 QQKVANGT
-769 TPARHAMLYIENK
+769 TPARHAMLYIEYK
-782 GKGDEVALPSI
+782 GKGNEVAFPSI
-793 AAGMDQC
+793 AAGINQC

-805 KGVAGEQPDNVM
+805 KGTAGEQPDNVM
-817 DAAEYFEC
+817 DAAEYFES
-825 GLYKVYTHIIK
+825 GLYKVYTRIIK
-836 VGPDGELTIG
+836 VGPEGELTIG
-846 VTKDKQVDGDWAVF
+846 VTKDKQVDSDWAVF

-871 VSQDIIDGVN
+871 VSQEIIDGINTVKNN
-881 SIKNN
+881 SI
-886 AVENGKIYNLQGME
+886 ENDKIYNLQGME
-900 VKRPLKSGI
+900 VKRPLKRGI
-909 YICNGKKFIVKFK
+909 YICNGKKFIVK

>member
-1 MKKKVLLLGIGLL
+1 MKKQVLTLGIGLL
-14 SATLLNAQTTPWTGH
+14 SATLLNAQTSPWPGH
-29 TVGNGGEF
+29 AVGNGGEF

-42 STGLWLQ
+42 ATGLWLQ

-61 VNVGTRGLPIKLE
+61 VNVGTRGLPITLE
-74 KAGQKAFKLRS
+74 KTGPKTFKLRS

-108 ADNVGAWEISPA
+108 AENVGAWDISPA
-120 DNAESIHGY
+120 DNFQSIHGY
-129 WLECDAL
+129 WLECDAM

-144 LTVDKDKNSIWQLVT
+144 LTTDKDKNSVWQLVT
-159 REDRIA
+159 REERIA
-165 DAKAKASINHPVD
+165 DAKAKASVEHPVD
-178 VTWLIDAPDLVTK
+178 VTWLIDAPDLATK
-191 NTTFKL
+191 NTTYKL
-197 DFTATPNTEHSTY
+197 DFTAAPNTEHSTY
-210 QGGWDIVKANTIQE
+210 QGGWNIVKANTIQE

-232 YHQTISGLPNGTYK
+232 YHQTINGLPNGTYK

-266 GYAADKFV
+266 GYGADKFAK
-274 NGTEQ
+274 GTEQ

-300 KKAPEEGF
+300 KTAPEEGF

-314 EGGQS
+314 EKDQG

-329 EANYALWTG
+329 EANYALWKG
-338 NYQNNEITIIVTD
+338 NYQNAEITVTVTD
-351 GTLKFGVKKEAGVID
+351 GTLKFGVRKEAGVVD
-366 DWCVISNFSLKYLGS
+366 DWCVISDFSLKYLGS
-381 EVLQTAEEALKG
+381 KVLQTAEEALKG
-393 LKKIL
+393 LKAII
-398 ATTKAFKGAV
+398 AMTKAFKGAV
-408 APALSKR
+408 APALNKQ
-415 YTNAIAAANKALTST
+415 YTDAVQAADKALTST
-430 DPVAINVATSNLQK
+430 DPVAINTATSALQK
-444 AYDAVAACSESYA
+444 AYDAVAACAENYEA
-457 TLVKTTEICKNINK
+457 LAKTVEICKTANK
-471 NNEEQFSAAI
+471 NNDTQFSTAI
-481 VKADKVG
+481 AEAENVA
-488 KTATTDTDMKSA
+488 KTATADTDMKLA
-500 LVDLRVARKIAV
+500 LVNLRVARKIAA
-512 ADKMPDIYKGTAAGA
+512 ADKLPDIYKGAAAGA

-558 LFTVATEGDG
+558 LFTVTAEGDG

-598 IPVANKTNVYN
+598 IPVAGKKNVYN
-609 IVKSENHAQGLAFA
+609 IVKGDNHAQGLAFA
-623 PQSNTDADEPMDK
+623 PQSNTDADEMMDK

-642 SVEAPVAKNA
+642 SVEAAVAKNA

-673 TSPVDATH
+673 TRPVDATH
-681 LLVSPGFNRPT
+681 LLASPGFNRPA
-692 MLEGWNA
+692 MLEGWITDN
-699 DRKGDF
+699 RSDF

-719 NMVCEAYYLQSFE
+719 NPVCEAYYQQMFE
-732 VNQTISNLPEGYYQ
+732 VNQVVSNLPEGYYQ

-754 DGSREAL
+754 DGSREDL
-761 QQKVANGV
+761 QQKVANGT
-769 TPARHAMLYIENK
+769 TPARHAMLYIEYK
-782 GKGDEVALPSI
+782 GKGNEVALPSI
-793 AAGMDQC
+793 AAGINQC

-805 KGVAGEQPDNVM
+805 KGTAGEQPDNVM
-817 DAAEYFEC
+817 DAAEYFES
-825 GLYKVYTHIIK
+825 GLYKVYTRIIK
-836 VGPDGELTIG
+836 VGPEGELTIG
-846 VTKDKQVDGDWAVF
+846 VTKDKQVDSDWAVF

-871 VSQDIIDGVN
+871 VSQEIIDGINTVKNN
-881 SIKNN
+881 SI
-886 AVENGKIYNLQGME
+886 ENGKIYNLQGME
-900 VKRPLKSGI
+900 VKRPLKRGI
-909 YICNGKKFIVKFK
+909 YICNGKKFIVK

>member
-1 MKKKVLLLGIGLL
+1 MKKQVLSLGLGLL
-14 SATLLNAQTTPWTGH
+14 SATLLNAQTTPWPGH
-29 TVGNGGEF
+29 AVGNGGEF

-42 STGLWLQ
+42 ATGLWLQ

-74 KAGQKAFKLRS
+74 NTGPKTFKLRS

-108 ADNVGAWEISPA
+108 AANVGAWEMSPA
-120 DNAESIHGY
+120 DNAQSIHGY

-144 LTVDKDKNSIWQLVT
+144 LTLDKEKNSVWQLVT
-159 REDRIA
+159 REERIA
-165 DAKAKASINHPVD
+165 DAKAKASATNPVD
-178 VTWLIDAPDLVTK
+178 VSWLIDAPDLVTK

-197 DFTATPNTEHSTY
+197 DFTAAPNTEHSTY

-258 ETRDYTMY
+258 QTRDYTMY
-266 GYAADKFV
+266 GYGADKFV

-279 LRATYY
+279 LRAIYY

-314 EGGQS
+314 EGGKS

-329 EANYALWTG
+329 EANCALWTG
-338 NYQNNEITIIVTD
+338 NYQNAEITVTVTD

-381 EVLQTAEEALKG
+381 KVLQTPEEALKG
-393 LKKIL
+393 LKAIL

-408 APALSKR
+408 APALNKQ
-415 YTNAIAAANKALTST
+415 YTDAIAVANKALTST
-430 DPVAINVATSNLQK
+430 DPVAINAATSNLQK
-444 AYDAVAACSESYA
+444 AYDAVYACSESYA
-457 TLVKTTEICKNINK
+457 ALAKTTEICKNINK
-471 NNEEQFSAAI
+471 NNDAQLNAAT
-481 VKADKVG
+481 VKAEKVA
-488 KTATTDTDMKSA
+488 KTATTNADMKTA
-500 LVDLRVARKIAV
+500 LVDLRVARKIAA
-512 ADKMPDIYKGTAAGA
+512 ADKMPDIYKGAKAGV

-532 YNIASQK
+532 YNVASQK

-550 AAVDVPGV
+550 AAVDVPGM
-558 LFTVATEGDG
+558 LFTVAAEGNG
-568 FTINRFGGKDGNY
+568 FTINRMGGKDGNY

-598 IPVANKTNVYN
+598 VPVAGKANVYN
-609 IVKSENHAQGLAFA
+609 IVKGDNHAQGLAFA
-623 PQSNTDADEPMDK
+623 PQSNTDADDAMDK

-642 SVEAPVAKNA
+642 SVEASVAKNA

-673 TSPVDATH
+673 TRPVDATY
-681 LLVSPGFNRPT
+681 LLTGPGFNRPA
-692 MLEGWNA
+692 MLEGWNT

-719 NMVCEAYYLQSFE
+719 NLVCEAYYLQSFE
-732 VNQTISNLPEGYYQ
+732 VNQTVSNLPEGYYQ

-761 QQKVANGV
+761 QQKVTNG
-769 TPARHAMLYIENK
+769 TAPARHAMLYIEYK

-793 AAGMDQC
+793 AAGMNQC

-805 KGVAGEQPDNVM
+805 TGNAGEQPDNVM

-836 VGPDGELTIG
+836 VGPEGELTIG
-846 VTKDKQVDGDWAVF
+846 VTKDKQVDADWAVF
-860 DNFRLTYFGKH
+860 DNFRLTYFGKQ
-871 VSQDIIDGVN
+871 VSQGTITGIDA
-881 SIKNN
+881 IKNN
-886 AVENGKIYNLQGME
+886 VVEDGKVYNLQGME

-909 YICNGKKFIVKFK
+909 YIRNGKKFIVK

>member
-1 MKKKVLLLGIGLL
+1 MKKQVLTLGIGLL
-14 SATLLNAQTTPWTGH
+14 SATLLNAQTSPWPGH
-29 TVGNGGEF
+29 AVGNGGEF

-42 STGLWLQ
+42 ATGLWLQ

-61 VNVGTRGLPIKLE
+61 VNVGTRGLPITLE
-74 KAGQKAFKLRS
+74 KTGPKTFKLRS

-108 ADNVGAWEISPA
+108 AENVGAWDISPA
-120 DNAESIHGY
+120 DNFQSIHGY
-129 WLECDAL
+129 WLECDAM

-144 LTVDKDKNSIWQLVT
+144 LTTDKDKNSVWQLVT
-159 REDRIA
+159 REERIA
-165 DAKAKASINHPVD
+165 DAKAKASVEHPVD
-178 VTWLIDAPDLVTK
+178 VTWLIDAPDLATK
-191 NTTFKL
+191 NTTYKL
-197 DFTATPNTEHSTY
+197 DFTAAPNTEHSTY
-210 QGGWDIVKANTIQE
+210 QGGWNIVKANTIQE

-232 YHQTISGLPNGTYK
+232 YHQTINGLPNGTYK

-266 GYAADKFV
+266 GYGADKFA

-300 KKAPEEGF
+300 KTAPEEGF

-314 EGGQS
+314 EKDQG

-329 EANYALWTG
+329 EANYALWKG
-338 NYQNNEITIIVTD
+338 NYQNAEITVTVTD
-351 GTLKFGVKKEAGVID
+351 GTLKFGVRKEAGVVD
-366 DWCVISNFSLKYLGS
+366 DWCVISDFSLKYLGS
-381 EVLQTAEEALKG
+381 KVLQTAEEALKG
-393 LKKIL
+393 LKAII

-408 APALSKR
+408 APALNKQ
-415 YTNAIAAANKALTST
+415 YTDAIQAADKALTST
-430 DPVAINVATSNLQK
+430 DPVTINTATSALQK
-444 AYDAVAACSESYA
+444 AYDAVAACAENYEA
-457 TLVKTTEICKNINK
+457 LAKTMEICKTANK
-471 NNEEQFSAAI
+471 NNDTQFSTAI
-481 VKADKVG
+481 AEAENVA
-488 KTATTDTDMKSA
+488 KTATADTDMKLA
-500 LVDLRVARKIAV
+500 LVNLRVARKIAA
-512 ADKMPDIYKGTAAGA
+512 ADKLPDIYKGAAAGA

-558 LFTVATEGDG
+558 LFTVTAEGDG

-598 IPVANKTNVYN
+598 IPVAGKKNVYN
-609 IVKSENHAQGLAFA
+609 IVKGDNHAQGLAFA
-623 PQSNTDADEPMDK
+623 PQSNTNADEMMDK

-642 SVEAPVAKNA
+642 SVEAAVAKNA

-673 TSPVDATH
+673 TRPVDATH
-681 LLVSPGFNRPT
+681 LLASPGFNRPA
-692 MLEGWNA
+692 MLEGWITDN
-699 DRKGDF
+699 RSDF

-719 NMVCEAYYLQSFE
+719 NPVCEAYYQQMFE
-732 VNQTISNLPEGYYQ
+732 VNQVVSNLPEGYYQ

-754 DGSREAL
+754 DGSREDL
-761 QQKVANGV
+761 QQKVANGT
-769 TPARHAMLYIENK
+769 TPARHAMLYIEYK
-782 GKGDEVALPSI
+782 GKGNEVALPSI
-793 AAGMDQC
+793 AAGINQC

-805 KGVAGEQPDNVM
+805 KGTAGEQPDNVM
-817 DAAEYFEC
+817 DAAEYFES
-825 GLYKVYTHIIK
+825 GLYKVYTRIIK
-836 VGPDGELTIG
+836 VGPEGELTIG
-846 VTKDKQVDGDWAVF
+846 VTKDKQVDSDWAVF

-871 VSQDIIDGVN
+871 VSQEIIDGINTVKNN
-881 SIKNN
+881 SI
-886 AVENGKIYNLQGME
+886 ENGKIYNLQGME
-900 VKRPLKSGI
+900 VKRPLKRGI
-909 YICNGKKFIVKFK
+909 YICNGKKFIVK

>member
-1 MKKKVLLLGIGLL
+1 MKKQVLTLGIGLL
-14 SATLLNAQTTPWTGH
+14 SATLLNAQTSPWPGH
-29 TVGNGGEF
+29 AVGNGGEF

-42 STGLWLQ
+42 ATGLWLQ

-61 VNVGTRGLPIKLE
+61 VNVGTRGLPITLE
-74 KAGQKAFKLRS
+74 KTGPKTFKLRS

-108 ADNVGAWEISPA
+108 AENVGAWDISPA
-120 DNAESIHGY
+120 DNFQSIHGY
-129 WLECDAL
+129 WLECDAM

-144 LTVDKDKNSIWQLVT
+144 LTTDKDKNSVWQLVT
-159 REDRIA
+159 REERIA
-165 DAKAKASINHPVD
+165 DAKAKASVEHPVD
-178 VTWLIDAPDLVTK
+178 VTWLIDAPDLATK
-191 NTTFKL
+191 NTTYKL
-197 DFTATPNTEHSTY
+197 DFTAAPNTEHSTY
-210 QGGWDIVKANTIQE
+210 QGGWNIVKANTIQE

-232 YHQTISGLPNGTYK
+232 YHQTINGLPNGTYK

-266 GYAADKFV
+266 GYGAEKFA

-300 KKAPEEGF
+300 KTAPEEGF

-314 EGGQS
+314 EGGQG

-329 EANYALWTG
+329 EANYALWKG
-338 NYQNNEITIIVTD
+338 NYQNAEITVTVTD
-351 GTLKFGVKKEAGVID
+351 GTLKFGVRKEAGVVD
-366 DWCVISNFSLKYLGS
+366 DWCVISDFSLKYLGS
-381 EVLQTAEEALKG
+381 KVLQTAEEALKG
-393 LKKIL
+393 LKAII

-408 APALSKR
+408 APALNKQ
-415 YTNAIAAANKALTST
+415 YTDAIQAADKALTST
-430 DPVAINVATSNLQK
+430 DPVAINTATSALQK
-444 AYDAVAACSESYA
+444 AYDAVAACAENYEA
-457 TLVKTTEICKNINK
+457 LAKTVEICKTANK
-471 NNEEQFSAAI
+471 NNDTQFSTAI
-481 VKADKVG
+481 AEAENVA
-488 KTATTDTDMKSA
+488 KTATADTDMKLA
-500 LVDLRVARKIAV
+500 LVNLRVARKIAA
-512 ADKMPDIYKGTAAGA
+512 ADKLPDIYKGAAAGA

-558 LFTVATEGDG
+558 LFTVTAEGDG

-598 IPVANKTNVYN
+598 IPVAGKKNVYN
-609 IVKSENHAQGLAFA
+609 IVKGDNHAQGLAFA
-623 PQSNTDADEPMDK
+623 PQSNTDADEMMDK

-642 SVEAPVAKNA
+642 SVEAAVAKNA

-673 TSPVDATH
+673 TRPVDATH
-681 LLVSPGFNRPT
+681 LLASPGFNRPA
-692 MLEGWNA
+692 MLEGWITDN
-699 DRKGDF
+699 RSDF

-719 NMVCEAYYLQSFE
+719 NPVCEAYYQQMFE
-732 VNQTISNLPEGYYQ
+732 VNQVVSNLPEGYYQ

-754 DGSREAL
+754 DGSREDL
-761 QQKVANGV
+761 QQKVANGT
-769 TPARHAMLYIENK
+769 TPACHAMLYIEYK
-782 GKGDEVALPSI
+782 GKGNEVALPSI
-793 AAGMDQC
+793 AAGINQC

-805 KGVAGEQPDNVM
+805 KGTAGEQPDNVM
-817 DAAEYFEC
+817 DAAEYFES
-825 GLYKVYTHIIK
+825 GLYKVYTRIIK
-836 VGPDGELTIG
+836 VGPEGELTIG
-846 VTKDKQVDGDWAVF
+846 VTKDKQVDSDWAVF

-871 VSQDIIDGVN
+871 VSQEIIDGINTVKNN
-881 SIKNN
+881 SI
-886 AVENGKIYNLQGME
+886 ENGKIYNLQGME
-900 VKRPLKSGI
+900 VKRPLKRGI
-909 YICNGKKFIVKFK
+909 YICNGKKFIVK

>member
-1 MKKKVLLLGIGLL
+1 MKKQVLTLGIGLL
-14 SATLLNAQTTPWTGH
+14 SATLLNAQTSPWPGH
-29 TVGNGGEF
+29 AVGNGGEF

-42 STGLWLQ
+42 ATGLWLQ

-61 VNVGTRGLPIKLE
+61 VNVGTRGLPITLE
-74 KAGQKAFKLRS
+74 KTGPKTFKLRS

-108 ADNVGAWEISPA
+108 AENVGAWDISPA
-120 DNAESIHGY
+120 DNFQSIHGY
-129 WLECDAL
+129 WLECDAM

-144 LTVDKDKNSIWQLVT
+144 LTTDKDKNSVWQLVT
-159 REDRIA
+159 REERIA
-165 DAKAKASINHPVD
+165 DAKAKASVEHPVD
-178 VTWLIDAPDLVTK
+178 VTWLIDAPDLATK
-191 NTTFKL
+191 NTTYKL
-197 DFTATPNTEHSTY
+197 DFTAAPNTEHSTY
-210 QGGWDIVKANTIQE
+210 QGGWNIVKANTIQE

-232 YHQTISGLPNGTYK
+232 YHQTINGLPNGTYK

-266 GYAADKFV
+266 GYGADKFAK
-274 NGTEQ
+274 GTEQ

-300 KKAPEEGF
+300 KTAPEEGF

-314 EGGQS
+314 EKDQG

-329 EANYALWTG
+329 EANYALWKG
-338 NYQNNEITIIVTD
+338 NYQNAEITVTVTD
-351 GTLKFGVKKEAGVID
+351 GTLKFGVRKEAGVVD
-366 DWCVISNFSLKYLGS
+366 DWCVISDFSLKYLGS
-381 EVLQTAEEALKG
+381 KVLQTAEEALKG
-393 LKKIL
+393 LKAII

-408 APALSKR
+408 APALNKQ
-415 YTNAIAAANKALTST
+415 YTDAIQAADKALTST
-430 DPVAINVATSNLQK
+430 DPVAINTATSALQK
-444 AYDAVAACSESYA
+444 AYDAVAACAENYEA
-457 TLVKTTEICKNINK
+457 LAKTVEICKTANK
-471 NNEEQFSAAI
+471 NNDTQFSTAI
-481 VKADKVG
+481 AEAENVA
-488 KTATTDTDMKSA
+488 KTATADTDMKLA
-500 LVDLRVARKIAV
+500 LVNLRVARKIAA
-512 ADKMPDIYKGTAAGA
+512 ADKLPDIYKGAAAGA

-558 LFTVATEGDG
+558 LFTVTAEGDG

-598 IPVANKTNVYN
+598 IPVAGKKNVYN
-609 IVKSENHAQGLAFA
+609 IVKGDNHAQGLAFA
-623 PQSNTDADEPMDK
+623 PQSNTDADEMMDK

-642 SVEAPVAKNA
+642 SVEAAVAKNA

-673 TSPVDATH
+673 TRPVDATH
-681 LLVSPGFNRPT
+681 LLASPGFNRPA
-692 MLEGWNA
+692 MLEGWITDN
-699 DRKGDF
+699 RSDF

-719 NMVCEAYYLQSFE
+719 NPVCEAYYQQMFE
-732 VNQTISNLPEGYYQ
+732 VNQVVSNLPEGYYQ

-754 DGSREAL
+754 DGSREDL
-761 QQKVANGV
+761 QQKVANGT
-769 TPARHAMLYIENK
+769 TPARHAMLYIEYK
-782 GKGDEVALPSI
+782 GKGNEVALPSI
-793 AAGMDQC
+793 AAGINQC

-805 KGVAGEQPDNVM
+805 KGTAGEQPDNVM
-817 DAAEYFEC
+817 DAAEYFES
-825 GLYKVYTHIIK
+825 GLYKVYTRIIK
-836 VGPDGELTIG
+836 VGPEGELTIG
-846 VTKDKQVDGDWAVF
+846 VTKDKQVDSDWAVF

-871 VSQDIIDGVN
+871 VSQEIIDGINTVKNN
-881 SIKNN
+881 SI
-886 AVENGKIYNLQGME
+886 ENGKIYNLQGME
-900 VKRPLKSGI
+900 VKRPLKRGI
-909 YICNGKKFIVKFK
+909 YICNGKKFIVK

>member
-1 MKKKVLLLGIGLL
+1 MKKQVLTLGIGLL
-14 SATLLNAQTTPWTGH
+14 SATLLNAQTSPWPGH
-29 TVGNGGEF
+29 AVGNGGEF

-42 STGLWLQ
+42 ATGLWLQ

-61 VNVGTRGLPIKLE
+61 VNVGTRGLPITLE
-74 KAGQKAFKLRS
+74 KTGPKTFKLRS

-108 ADNVGAWEISPA
+108 AENVGAWDISPA
-120 DNAESIHGY
+120 DNFQSIHGY
-129 WLECDAL
+129 WLECDAM

-144 LTVDKDKNSIWQLVT
+144 LTTDKDKNSVWQLVT
-159 REDRIA
+159 REERIA
-165 DAKAKASINHPVD
+165 DAKAKASVEHPVD
-178 VTWLIDAPDLVTK
+178 VTWLIDAPDLATK
-191 NTTFKL
+191 NTTYKL
-197 DFTATPNTEHSTY
+197 DFTAAPNTEHSTY
-210 QGGWDIVKANTIQE
+210 QGGWNIVKANTIQE

-232 YHQTISGLPNGTYK
+232 YHQTITGLPNGTYK

-266 GYAADKFV
+266 GYGADKFAK
-274 NGTEQ
+274 GTEQ

-300 KKAPEEGF
+300 KTAPEEGF

-314 EGGQS
+314 EKDQG

-329 EANYALWTG
+329 EANYALWKG
-338 NYQNNEITIIVTD
+338 NYQNAEITVTVTD
-351 GTLKFGVKKEAGVID
+351 GTLKFGVRKEAGVVD
-366 DWCVISNFSLKYLGS
+366 DWCVISDFSLKYLGS
-381 EVLQTAEEALKG
+381 KVLQTAEEALKG
-393 LKKIL
+393 LKAII

-408 APALSKR
+408 APALNKQ
-415 YTNAIAAANKALTST
+415 YTDAIQAADKALTST
-430 DPVAINVATSNLQK
+430 DPVAINTATSALQK
-444 AYDAVAACSESYA
+444 AYDAVAACAENYEA
-457 TLVKTTEICKNINK
+457 LAKTVEICKTSNK
-471 NNEEQFSAAI
+471 NNDTQFSTAI
-481 VKADKVG
+481 AEAENVA
-488 KTATTDTDMKSA
+488 KTATADTDMKLA
-500 LVDLRVARKIAV
+500 LVNLRVARKIAA
-512 ADKMPDIYKGTAAGA
+512 ADKLPDIYKGAAAGA

-558 LFTVATEGDG
+558 LFTVTAEGDG

-598 IPVANKTNVYN
+598 IPVAGKKNVYN
-609 IVKSENHAQGLAFA
+609 IVKGDNHAQGLAFA
-623 PQSNTDADEPMDK
+623 PQSNTDADEMMDK

-642 SVEAPVAKNA
+642 SVEAAVAKNA

-673 TSPVDATH
+673 TRPVDATH
-681 LLVSPGFNRPT
+681 LLASPGFNRPA
-692 MLEGWNA
+692 MLEGWITDN
-699 DRKGDF
+699 RSDF

-719 NMVCEAYYLQSFE
+719 NPVCEAYYQQMFE
-732 VNQTISNLPEGYYQ
+732 VNQVVSNLPEGYYQ

-754 DGSREAL
+754 DGSREDL
-761 QQKVANGV
+761 QQKVANGT
-769 TPARHAMLYIENK
+769 TPARHAMLYIEYK
-782 GKGDEVALPSI
+782 GKGNEVALPSI
-793 AAGMDQC
+793 AAGINQC

-805 KGVAGEQPDNVM
+805 KGTAGEQPDNVM
-817 DAAEYFEC
+817 DAAEYFES
-825 GLYKVYTHIIK
+825 GLYKVYTRIIK
-836 VGPDGELTIG
+836 VGPEGELTIG
-846 VTKDKQVDGDWAVF
+846 VTKDKQVDSDWAVF

-871 VSQDIIDGVN
+871 VSQEIIDGINTVKNN
-881 SIKNN
+881 SI
-886 AVENGKIYNLQGME
+886 ENGKIYNLQGME
-900 VKRPLKSGI
+900 VKRPLKRGI
-909 YICNGKKFIVKFK
+909 YICNGKKFIVK

>member
-1 MKKKVLLLGIGLL
+1 MKKQVLSLGLGLL
-14 SATLLNAQTTPWTGH
+14 SATLLNAQTTPWPGH
-29 TVGNGGEF
+29 AVGNGGEF

-42 STGLWLQ
+42 ATGLWLQ

-74 KAGQKAFKLRS
+74 NTGPKTFKLRS

-108 ADNVGAWEISPA
+108 AANVGAWEMSPA
-120 DNAESIHGY
+120 DNAQSIHGY

-144 LTVDKDKNSIWQLVT
+144 LTLDKEKNSVWQLVT
-159 REDRIA
+159 REERIA
-165 DAKAKASINHPVD
+165 DAKAKASATNPVD
-178 VTWLIDAPDLVTK
+178 VSWLIDAPDLVTK

-197 DFTATPNTEHSTY
+197 DFTAAPNTEHSTY

-258 ETRDYTMY
+258 QTRDYTMY
-266 GYAADKFV
+266 GYGADKFV

-279 LRATYY
+279 LRAIYY

-314 EGGQS
+314 EGGKS

-329 EANYALWTG
+329 EANCALWTG
-338 NYQNNEITIIVTD
+338 NYQNAEITVTVTD

-381 EVLQTAEEALKG
+381 KVLQTPEEALKG
-393 LKKIL
+393 LKAIL

-408 APALSKR
+408 APALNKQ
-415 YTNAIAAANKALTST
+415 YTDAIAVANKALTST
-430 DPVAINVATSNLQK
+430 DPVAINAATSNLQK
-444 AYDAVAACSESYA
+444 AYDAVYACSESYA
-457 TLVKTTEICKNINK
+457 ALAKTTEICKNINK
-471 NNEEQFSAAI
+471 NNDAQLNAAT
-481 VKADKVG
+481 VKAEKVA
-488 KTATTDTDMKSA
+488 KTATTDADMKAA
-500 LVDLRVARKIAV
+500 LVDLRVARKIAA
-512 ADKMPDIYKGTAAGA
+512 ADKMPDIYKGAKAGV

-532 YNIASQK
+532 YNVASQK

-550 AAVDVPGV
+550 AAVDIPGM
-558 LFTVATEGDG
+558 LFTVAAEGNG
-568 FTINRFGGKDGNY
+568 FTINRMGGKDGNY

-598 IPVANKTNVYN
+598 VPVAGKANVYN
-609 IVKSENHAQGLAFA
+609 IVKGDNHAQGLAFA
-623 PQSNTDADEPMDK
+623 PQSNTDADDAMDK

-642 SVEAPVAKNA
+642 SVEASVAKNA

-673 TSPVDATH
+673 TRPVDATY
-681 LLVSPGFNRPT
+681 LLTGPGFNRPA
-692 MLEGWNA
+692 MLEGWNT

-719 NMVCEAYYLQSFE
+719 NLVCEAYYLQSFE

-761 QQKVANGV
+761 QQKVTNG
-769 TPARHAMLYIENK
+769 TAPARHAMLYIEYK

-793 AAGMDQC
+793 AAGMNQC

-805 KGVAGEQPDNVM
+805 TGNAGEQPDNVM

-836 VGPDGELTIG
+836 VGPEGELTFG
-846 VTKDKQVDGDWAVF
+846 VTKDKQVDADWAVF
-860 DNFRLTYFGKH
+860 DNFRLTYFGKQ
-871 VSQDIIDGVN
+871 VSQGTITGIDA
-881 SIKNN
+881 IKNN
-886 AVENGKIYNLQGME
+886 VVEDGKIYNLQGME

-909 YICNGKKFIVKFK
+909 YIRNGKKFIVK

>member
-1 MKKKVLLLGIGLL
+1 MKKQVLTLGIGLL
-14 SATLLNAQTTPWTGH
+14 SATLLNAQTSPWPGH
-29 TVGNGGEF
+29 AVGNGGEF

-42 STGLWLQ
+42 ATGLWLQ

-61 VNVGTRGLPIKLE
+61 VNVGTRGLPITLE
-74 KAGQKAFKLRS
+74 KTGAKTFKLRS

-108 ADNVGAWEISPA
+108 AENVGAWDISPA
-120 DNAESIHGY
+120 DNFQSIHGY
-129 WLECDAL
+129 WLECDAM

-144 LTVDKDKNSIWQLVT
+144 LTTDKDKNSVWQLVT
-159 REDRIA
+159 REERIA
-165 DAKAKASINHPVD
+165 DAKAKASVEHPVD
-178 VTWLIDAPDLVTK
+178 VTWLIDAPDLATK
-191 NTTFKL
+191 NTTYKL
-197 DFTATPNTEHSTY
+197 DFTAAPNTEHSTY
-210 QGGWDIVKANTIQE
+210 QGGWNIVKANTIQE

-232 YHQTISGLPNGTYK
+232 YHQTINGLPNGTYK

-266 GYAADKFV
+266 GYGADKFA
-274 NGTEQ
+274 NGTQQ

-300 KKAPEEGF
+300 KTAPEEGF

-314 EGGQS
+314 EGGQG

-329 EANYALWTG
+329 EANYALWKG
-338 NYQNNEITIIVTD
+338 NYQNAEITVTVTD
-351 GTLKFGVKKEAGVID
+351 GTLKFGVRKEAGVVD
-366 DWCVISNFSLKYLGS
+366 DWCVISDFSLKYLGS
-381 EVLQTAEEALKG
+381 KVLQTAEEALKG
-393 LKKIL
+393 LKAII

-408 APALSKR
+408 APALNKQ
-415 YTNAIAAANKALTST
+415 YTDAIQAADKALTST
-430 DPVAINVATSNLQK
+430 DPVAINTATSALQK
-444 AYDAVAACSESYA
+444 AYDAVAACAENYEA
-457 TLVKTTEICKNINK
+457 LAKTVEICKTANK
-471 NNEEQFSAAI
+471 NNDTQFSTAI
-481 VKADKVG
+481 AEAENVA
-488 KTATTDTDMKSA
+488 KTATADTDMKLA
-500 LVDLRVARKIAV
+500 LVNLRVARKIAA
-512 ADKMPDIYKGTAAGA
+512 ADKLPDIYNGAAAGA

-558 LFTVATEGDG
+558 LFTVTAEGDG

-598 IPVANKTNVYN
+598 IPVAGKKNVYN
-609 IVKSENHAQGLAFA
+609 IVKGDNHAQGLAFA
-623 PQSNTDADEPMDK
+623 PQSNTDADEMMDK

-642 SVEAPVAKNA
+642 SVEAAVAKNA
-652 NAEWKLVTKA
+652 NTEWKLVTKA

-673 TSPVDATH
+673 TRPVDATH
-681 LLVSPGFNRPT
+681 LLANPGFNRPA
-692 MLEGWNA
+692 MLEGWITDN
-699 DRKGDF
+699 RSDF

-719 NMVCEAYYLQSFE
+719 NPVCEAYYQQMFE
-732 VNQTISNLPEGYYQ
+732 VNQVVSNLPEGYYQ

-754 DGSREAL
+754 DGSREDL
-761 QQKVANGV
+761 QQKVSNGT
-769 TPARHAMLYIENK
+769 TPARHAMLYIEYK
-782 GKGDEVALPSI
+782 GKGNEVALPSI
-793 AAGMDQC
+793 AAGINQC

-805 KGVAGEQPDNVM
+805 KGAAGEQPDNVM
-817 DAAEYFEC
+817 DAAEYFES
-825 GLYKVYTHIIK
+825 GLYKVYTRIIK
-836 VGPDGELTIG
+836 VGPEGELTIG
-846 VTKDKQVDGDWAVF
+846 VTKDKQVDSDWAVF

-871 VSQDIIDGVN
+871 VSQEIIDGINTVKNN
-881 SIKNN
+881 SI
-886 AVENGKIYNLQGME
+886 ENGKIYNLQGME
-900 VKRPLKSGI
+900 VKRPLKRGI
-909 YICNGKKFIVKFK
+909 YICNGKKFIVK

>member
-1 MKKKVLLLGIGLL
+1 MKKQVLTLGIGLL
-14 SATLLNAQTTPWTGH
+14 SATLLNAQTSPWPGH
-29 TVGNGGEF
+29 AVGNGGEF

-42 STGLWLQ
+42 ATGLWLQ

-61 VNVGTRGLPIKLE
+61 VNVGTRGLPITLE
-74 KAGQKAFKLRS
+74 KTGPKTFKLRS

-108 ADNVGAWEISPA
+108 AENVGAWDISPA
-120 DNAESIHGY
+120 DNFQSIHGY
-129 WLECDAL
+129 WLECDAM

-144 LTVDKDKNSIWQLVT
+144 LTTDKDKNSVWQLVT
-159 REDRIA
+159 REERIA
-165 DAKAKASINHPVD
+165 DAKAKASVEHPVD
-178 VTWLIDAPDLVTK
+178 VTWLIDAPDLATK
-191 NTTFKL
+191 NTTYKL
-197 DFTATPNTEHSTY
+197 DFTAAPNTEHSTY
-210 QGGWDIVKANTIQE
+210 QGGWNIVKANTIQE

-232 YHQTISGLPNGTYK
+232 YHQTINGLPNGTYK

-266 GYAADKFV
+266 GYGADKFA

-300 KKAPEEGF
+300 KTAPEEGF

-314 EGGQS
+314 EKDQG

-329 EANYALWTG
+329 EANYALWKG
-338 NYQNNEITIIVTD
+338 NYQNAEITVTVTD
-351 GTLKFGVKKEAGVID
+351 GTLKFGVRKEAGVVD
-366 DWCVISNFSLKYLGS
+366 DWCVISDFSLKYLGS
-381 EVLQTAEEALKG
+381 KVLQTAEEALKG
-393 LKKIL
+393 LKAII

-408 APALSKR
+408 APALNKQ
-415 YTNAIAAANKALTST
+415 YTDAIQAADKALTST
-430 DPVAINVATSNLQK
+430 DPVAINTATSALQK
-444 AYDAVAACSESYA
+444 AYDAVAACAENYEA
-457 TLVKTTEICKNINK
+457 LAKTVEICKTANK
-471 NNEEQFSAAI
+471 NNDTQFSTAI
-481 VKADKVG
+481 AEAENVA
-488 KTATTDTDMKSA
+488 KTATADTDMKLA
-500 LVDLRVARKIAV
+500 LVNLRVARKIAA
-512 ADKMPDIYKGTAAGA
+512 ADKLPDIYKGAAAGA

-558 LFTVATEGDG
+558 LFTVTAEGDG

-598 IPVANKTNVYN
+598 IPVAGKKNVYN
-609 IVKSENHAQGLAFA
+609 IVKGDNHAQGLAFA
-623 PQSNTDADEPMDK
+623 PQSNTDADEMMDK

-642 SVEAPVAKNA
+642 SVEAAVAKNA

-673 TSPVDATH
+673 TRPVDATH
-681 LLVSPGFNRPT
+681 LLASPGFNRPA
-692 MLEGWNA
+692 MLEGWITDN
-699 DRKGDF
+699 RSDF

-719 NMVCEAYYLQSFE
+719 NPVCEAYYQQMFE
-732 VNQTISNLPEGYYQ
+732 VNQVVSNLPEGYYQ

-754 DGSREAL
+754 DGSREDL
-761 QQKVANGV
+761 QQKVANGT
-769 TPARHAMLYIENK
+769 TPARHAMLYIEYK
-782 GKGDEVALPSI
+782 GKGNEVALPSI
-793 AAGMDQC
+793 AAGINQC

-805 KGVAGEQPDNVM
+805 KGTAGEQPDNVM
-817 DAAEYFEC
+817 DAAEYFES
-825 GLYKVYTHIIK
+825 GLYKVYTRIIK
-836 VGPDGELTIG
+836 VGPEGELTIG
-846 VTKDKQVDGDWAVF
+846 VTKDKQVDSDWAVF

-871 VSQDIIDGVN
+871 VSQEIIDGINTVKNN
-881 SIKNN
+881 SI
-886 AVENGKIYNLQGME
+886 ENGKIYNLQGME
-900 VKRPLKSGI
+900 VKRPLKRGI
-909 YICNGKKFIVKFK
+909 YICNGKKFIVK

>member
-1 MKKKVLLLGIGLL
+1 MKKQVLTLGIGLL
-14 SATLLNAQTTPWTGH
+14 SATLLNAQTSPWPGH
-29 TVGNGGEF
+29 AVGNGGEF

-42 STGLWLQ
+42 ATGLWLQ

-61 VNVGTRGLPIKLE
+61 VNVGTRGLPITLE
-74 KAGQKAFKLRS
+74 KTGPKTFKLRS

-108 ADNVGAWEISPA
+108 AENVGAWDISPA
-120 DNAESIHGY
+120 DNFQSIHGY
-129 WLECDAL
+129 WLECDAM

-144 LTVDKDKNSIWQLVT
+144 LTTDKDKNSVWQLVT
-159 REDRIA
+159 REERIA
-165 DAKAKASINHPVD
+165 DAKAKASVEHPVD
-178 VTWLIDAPDLVTK
+178 VTWLIDAPDLATK
-191 NTTFKL
+191 NTTYKL
-197 DFTATPNTEHSTY
+197 DFTAAPHAEHSTY
-210 QGGWDIVKANTIQE
+210 QGGWNIVKANTIQE

-232 YHQTISGLPNGTYK
+232 YHQTINGLPNGTYK

-266 GYAADKFV
+266 GYGADKFA

-300 KKAPEEGF
+300 KTAPEEGF

-314 EGGQS
+314 EKDQG

-329 EANYALWTG
+329 EANYALWKG
-338 NYQNNEITIIVTD
+338 NYQNAEITVTVTD
-351 GTLKFGVKKEAGVID
+351 GTLKFGVRKEAGVVD
-366 DWCVISNFSLKYLGS
+366 DWCVISDFSLKYLGS
-381 EVLQTAEEALKG
+381 KVLQTAEEALKG
-393 LKKIL
+393 LKAII
-398 ATTKAFKGAV
+398 AMTKAFKGAV
-408 APALSKR
+408 APALNKQ
-415 YTNAIAAANKALTST
+415 YTDAVQAADKALTST
-430 DPVAINVATSNLQK
+430 DPVAINTATSALQK
-444 AYDAVAACSESYA
+444 AYDAVAACAENYEA
-457 TLVKTTEICKNINK
+457 LAKTVEICKTANK
-471 NNEEQFSAAI
+471 NNDTQFSTAI
-481 VKADKVG
+481 AEAENVA
-488 KTATTDTDMKSA
+488 KTATADTDMKLA
-500 LVDLRVARKIAV
+500 LVNLRVARKIAA
-512 ADKMPDIYKGTAAGA
+512 ADKLPDIYKGAAAGA

-558 LFTVATEGDG
+558 LFTVTAEGDG

-590 PGKDVWAF
+590 PGKDVWVF
-598 IPVANKTNVYN
+598 IPVAGKKNVYN
-609 IVKSENHAQGLAFA
+609 IVKGDNHAQGLAFA
-623 PQSNTDADEPMDK
+623 PQSNTDADEMMDK

-642 SVEAPVAKNA
+642 SVEAAVAKNA

-673 TSPVDATH
+673 TRPVDATH
-681 LLVSPGFNRPT
+681 LLASPGFNRPA
-692 MLEGWNA
+692 MLEGWITDN
-699 DRKGDF
+699 RSDF

-719 NMVCEAYYLQSFE
+719 NPVCEAYYQQMFE
-732 VNQTISNLPEGYYQ
+732 VNQVVSNLPEGYYQ

-754 DGSREAL
+754 DGSREDL
-761 QQKVANGV
+761 QQKVANGT
-769 TPARHAMLYIENK
+769 TPARHAMLYIEYK
-782 GKGDEVALPSI
+782 GKGNEVALPSI
-793 AAGMDQC
+793 AAGINQC

-805 KGVAGEQPDNVM
+805 KGAAGEQPDNVM
-817 DAAEYFEC
+817 DAAEYFES
-825 GLYKVYTHIIK
+825 GLYKVYTRIIK
-836 VGPDGELTIG
+836 VGPEGELTIG
-846 VTKDKQVDGDWAVF
+846 VTKDKQVDSDWAVF

-871 VSQDIIDGVN
+871 VSQEIIDGINTVKNN
-881 SIKNN
+881 SI
-886 AVENGKIYNLQGME
+886 ENGKIYNLQGME
-900 VKRPLKSGI
+900 VKRPLKRGI
-909 YICNGKKFIVKFK
+909 YICNGKKFIVK

>member
-1 MKKKVLLLGIGLL
+1 MKKQVLTLGIGLL
-14 SATLLNAQTTPWTGH
+14 SATLLNAQTSPWPGH
-29 TVGNGGEF
+29 AVGNGGEF

-42 STGLWLQ
+42 ATGLWLQ

-61 VNVGTRGLPIKLE
+61 VNVGTRGLPITLE
-74 KAGQKAFKLRS
+74 KTGAKTFKLRS

-108 ADNVGAWEISPA
+108 AENVGAWDISPA
-120 DNAESIHGY
+120 DNFQSIHGY
-129 WLECDAL
+129 WLECDAM

-144 LTVDKDKNSIWQLVT
+144 LTTDKDKNSVWQLVT
-159 REDRIA
+159 REERIA
-165 DAKAKASINHPVD
+165 DAKAKASVEHPVD
-178 VTWLIDAPDLVTK
+178 VTWLIDAPDLATK
-191 NTTFKL
+191 NTTYKL
-197 DFTATPNTEHSTY
+197 DFTAAPNTEHSTY
-210 QGGWDIVKANTIQE
+210 QGGWNIVKANTIQE

-232 YHQTISGLPNGTYK
+232 YHQTINGLPNGTYK

-266 GYAADKFV
+266 GYGADKFA

-300 KKAPEEGF
+300 KTAPEEGF

-314 EGGQS
+314 EGGQG

-329 EANYALWTG
+329 EANYALWKG
-338 NYQNNEITIIVTD
+338 NYQNAEITVTVTD
-351 GTLKFGVKKEAGVID
+351 GTLKFGVRKEAGVVD
-366 DWCVISNFSLKYLGS
+366 DWCVISDFSLKYLGS
-381 EVLQTAEEALKG
+381 KVLQTAEEALKG
-393 LKKIL
+393 LKAII

-408 APALSKR
+408 APALNKQ
-415 YTNAIAAANKALTST
+415 YTNAIQAADKALTST
-430 DPVAINVATSNLQK
+430 DPVAINTATSALQK
-444 AYDAVAACSESYA
+444 AYDAVAACAENYEA
-457 TLVKTTEICKNINK
+457 LAKTVEICKTANK
-471 NNEEQFSAAI
+471 NNDTQFSTAI
-481 VKADKVG
+481 AEAENVA
-488 KTATTDTDMKSA
+488 KTATADTDMKLA
-500 LVDLRVARKIAV
+500 LVNLRVARKIAA
-512 ADKMPDIYKGTAAGA
+512 ADKLPDIYKGAAAGA

-558 LFTVATEGDG
+558 LFTVTAEGDG

-598 IPVANKTNVYN
+598 IPVAGKKNVYN
-609 IVKSENHAQGLAFA
+609 IVKGDNHAQGLAFA
-623 PQSNTDADEPMDK
+623 PQSNTDADEMMDK

-642 SVEAPVAKNA
+642 SVEAAVAKNA

-673 TSPVDATH
+673 TRPVDATH
-681 LLVSPGFNRPT
+681 LLASPGFNRPA
-692 MLEGWNA
+692 MLEGWITDN
-699 DRKGDF
+699 RSDF

-719 NMVCEAYYLQSFE
+719 NPVCEAYYQQMFE
-732 VNQTISNLPEGYYQ
+732 VNQVVSNLPEGYYQ

-754 DGSREAL
+754 DGSREDL
-761 QQKVANGV
+761 QQKVSNGT
-769 TPARHAMLYIENK
+769 TPARHAMLYIEYK
-782 GKGDEVALPSI
+782 GKGNEVALPSI
-793 AAGMDQC
+793 AAGINQC

-805 KGVAGEQPDNVM
+805 KGAAGEQPDNVM
-817 DAAEYFEC
+817 DAAEYFES
-825 GLYKVYTHIIK
+825 GLYKVYTRIIK
-836 VGPDGELTIG
+836 VGPEGELTIG
-846 VTKDKQVDGDWAVF
+846 VTKDKQVDSDWAVF

-871 VSQDIIDGVN
+871 VSQEIIDGINTVKNN
-881 SIKNN
+881 SI
-886 AVENGKIYNLQGME
+886 ENGKIYNLQGME
-900 VKRPLKSGI
+900 VKRPLKRGI
-909 YICNGKKFIVKFK
+909 YICNGKKFIVK

>member
-1 MKKKVLLLGIGLL
+1 MKKQVLSLGLGLL
-14 SATLLNAQTTPWTGH
+14 SATLLNAQTTPWPGH
-29 TVGNGGEF
+29 AVGNGGEF

-42 STGLWLQ
+42 ATGLWLQ

-61 VNVGTRGLPIKLE
+61 VNVGTRGLPITLE
-74 KAGQKAFKLRS
+74 KTGAKTFKLRS

-108 ADNVGAWEISPA
+108 AANVGAWDMSPA
-120 DNAESIHGY
+120 DNAQSIHGY

-144 LTVDKDKNSIWQLVT
+144 LTLDKDKNSVWQLVT
-159 REDRIA
+159 REERIA
-165 DAKAKASINHPVD
+165 DAKAKASAEHPVD

-191 NTTFKL
+191 NTTYKL
-197 DFTATPNTEHSTY
+197 DFTAAPNTEHSTY

-258 ETRDYTMY
+258 QTRDYTMY
-266 GYAADKFV
+266 GYGADKFL
-274 NGTEQ
+274 NATEQ

-285 ANGTSAP
+285 ANGASAP

-314 EGGQS
+314 ENKQN

-338 NYQNNEITIIVTD
+338 NYQNAEITVTVTD
-351 GTLKFGVKKEAGVID
+351 GTLKFGVKKDAGVVD
-366 DWCVISNFSLKYLGS
+366 DWCVISDFSLKYLG
-381 EVLQTAEEALKG
+381 EKIIQTTEEALKG
-393 LKKIL
+393 LKEML
-398 ATTKAFKGAV
+398 ATANAFKGAV
-408 APALSKR
+408 APALKKQ
-415 YTNAIAAANKALTST
+415 YTDALAAANKALTAT
-430 DPVAINVATSNLQK
+430 DPAAINAATVALQK
-444 AYDAVAACSESYA
+444 AYDAVAACAENYDA
-457 TLVKTTEICKNINK
+457 LVKTVQVCKNINK
-471 NNEEQFSAAI
+471 NNDAQLNAAI
-481 VKADKVG
+481 TKADKVG
-488 KTATTDTDMKSA
+488 KTATTDADMKAA
-500 LVDLRVARKIAV
+500 LVDLRVARKIFA
-512 ADKMPDIYKGTAAGA
+512 ADKLPDIYKGTAVGA

-532 YNIASQK
+532 YNVASQK

-558 LFTVATEGDG
+558 LFTIATEGNG
-568 FTINRFGGKDGNY
+568 FTINRFGGKDGNF

-590 PGKDVWAF
+590 PEKNVWAF
-598 IPVANKTNVYN
+598 VPVAGKANVYN
-609 IVKSENHAQGLAFA
+609 IVKGDNHVQGLAFA
-623 PQSNTDADEPMDK
+623 PQSNTDADEAMDK

-642 SVEAPVAKNA
+642 SVDATVTNNA

-673 TSPVDATH
+673 TRPVDATY
-681 LLVSPGFNRPT
+681 LLVGPGFNRPA
-692 MLEGWNA
+692 MLEGWNT
-699 DRKGDF
+699 DHKGDF

-719 NMVCEAYYLQSFE
+719 NPVCEAYYLNSFE
-732 VNQTISNLPEGYYQ
+732 VNQTVSNLPEGYYQ
-746 VNMTGYYR
+746 VSMTGYYR

-761 QQKVANGV
+761 QQKVTNG
-769 TPARHAMLYIENK
+769 TNPARHAMLYIEYK

-793 AAGMDQC
+793 AAGLNQC

-805 KGVAGEQPDNVM
+805 KGAASEQPDNVM

-836 VGPDGELTIG
+836 VGSEGELTIG
-846 VTKDKQVDGDWAVF
+846 VTKDKPVAGDWAVF

-871 VSQDIIDGVN
+871 VSQGTINGIDTV
-881 SIKNN
+881 KNN
-886 AVENGKIYNLQGME
+886 IVEDGKIYNLQGME
-900 VKRPLKSGI
+900 VKRPLKRGI
-909 YICNGKKFIVKFK
+909 YICNGKKSIVK

>member
-1 MKKKVLLLGIGLL
+1 MKKQVLTLGIGLL
-14 SATLLNAQTTPWTGH
+14 SATLLNAQTSPWPGH
-29 TVGNGGEF
+29 AVGNGGEF

-42 STGLWLQ
+42 ATGLWLQ

-61 VNVGTRGLPIKLE
+61 VNVGTRGLPITLE
-74 KAGQKAFKLRS
+74 KTGPKTFKLRS

-108 ADNVGAWEISPA
+108 AENVGAWDISPA
-120 DNAESIHGY
+120 DNFQSIHGY
-129 WLECDAL
+129 WLECDAM
-136 VLGADNNL
+136 VLGADNNF
-144 LTVDKDKNSIWQLVT
+144 LTTDKDKNSVWQLVT
-159 REDRIA
+159 REERIA
-165 DAKAKASINHPVD
+165 DAKAKASVEHPVD
-178 VTWLIDAPDLVTK
+178 VTWLIDAPDLATK
-191 NTTFKL
+191 NTTYKL
-197 DFTATPNTEHSTY
+197 DFTAAPNTEHSTY
-210 QGGWDIVKANTIQE
+210 QGGWNIVKANTIQE

-232 YHQTISGLPNGTYK
+232 YHQTINGLPNGTYK

-266 GYAADKFV
+266 GYGADKFA

-300 KKAPEEGF
+300 KTAPEEGF

-314 EGGQS
+314 EKDQG

-329 EANYALWTG
+329 EANYALWKG
-338 NYQNNEITIIVTD
+338 NYQNAEITVTVTD
-351 GTLKFGVKKEAGVID
+351 GTLKFGVRKEAGVVD
-366 DWCVISNFSLKYLGS
+366 DWCVISDFSLKYLGS
-381 EVLQTAEEALKG
+381 KVLQTAEEALKG
-393 LKKIL
+393 LKAII

-408 APALSKR
+408 APALNKQ
-415 YTNAIAAANKALTST
+415 YTDAIQAADKALTST
-430 DPVAINVATSNLQK
+430 DPVAINTATSALQK
-444 AYDAVAACSESYA
+444 AYDAVAACAENYEA
-457 TLVKTTEICKNINK
+457 LAKTVEICKTANK
-471 NNEEQFSAAI
+471 NNDTQFSTAI
-481 VKADKVG
+481 AEAENVA
-488 KTATTDTDMKSA
+488 KTATADTDMKLA
-500 LVDLRVARKIAV
+500 LVNLRVARKIAA
-512 ADKMPDIYKGTAAGA
+512 ADKLPDIYKGAAAGA

-558 LFTVATEGDG
+558 LFTVTAEGDG

-598 IPVANKTNVYN
+598 IPVAGKKNVYN
-609 IVKSENHAQGLAFA
+609 IVKGDNHAQGLAFA
-623 PQSNTDADEPMDK
+623 PQSNTDADEMMDK

-642 SVEAPVAKNA
+642 SVEAAVAKNA

-673 TSPVDATH
+673 TRPVDATH
-681 LLVSPGFNRPT
+681 LLASPGFNRPA
-692 MLEGWNA
+692 MLEGWITDN
-699 DRKGDF
+699 RSDF

-719 NMVCEAYYLQSFE
+719 NPVCEAYYQQMFE
-732 VNQTISNLPEGYYQ
+732 VNQVVSNLPEGYYQ

-754 DGSREAL
+754 DGSREDL
-761 QQKVANGV
+761 QQKVANGT
-769 TPARHAMLYIENK
+769 TPARHAMLYIEYK
-782 GKGDEVALPSI
+782 GKGNEVALPSI
-793 AAGMDQC
+793 AAGINQC

-805 KGVAGEQPDNVM
+805 KGTAGEQPDNVM
-817 DAAEYFEC
+817 DAAEYFES
-825 GLYKVYTHIIK
+825 GLYKVYTRIIK
-836 VGPDGELTIG
+836 VGPEGELTIG
-846 VTKDKQVDGDWAVF
+846 VTKDKQVDSDWAVF

-871 VSQDIIDGVN
+871 VSQEIIDGINTVKNN
-881 SIKNN
+881 SI
-886 AVENGKIYNLQGME
+886 ENGKIYNLQGME
-900 VKRPLKSGI
+900 VKRPLKRGI
-909 YICNGKKFIVKFK
+909 YICNGKKFIVK

>member
-1 MKKKVLLLGIGLL
+1 MKKQVLTLGIGLL
-14 SATLLNAQTTPWTGH
+14 SATLLNAQTSPWPGH
-29 TVGNGGEF
+29 AVGNGGEF

-42 STGLWLQ
+42 ATGLWLQ

-61 VNVGTRGLPIKLE
+61 VNVGTRGLPITLE
-74 KAGQKAFKLRS
+74 KTGPKTFKLRS

-108 ADNVGAWEISPA
+108 AENVGAWDISPA
-120 DNAESIHGY
+120 DNFQTIHGY
-129 WLECDAL
+129 WLECDAM

-144 LTVDKDKNSIWQLVT
+144 LTTDKDKNSVWQLVT
-159 REDRIA
+159 REERIA
-165 DAKAKASINHPVD
+165 DAKAKASVEHPVD
-178 VTWLIDAPDLVTK
+178 VTWLIDAPDLATK
-191 NTTFKL
+191 NTTYKL
-197 DFTATPNTEHSTY
+197 DFTAAPNTEHSTY
-210 QGGWDIVKANTIQE
+210 QGGWNIVKANTIQE

-232 YHQTISGLPNGTYK
+232 YHQTINGLPNGTYK

-266 GYAADKFV
+266 GYGADKFA

-300 KKAPEEGF
+300 KTAPEEGF

-329 EANYALWTG
+329 EANYALWKG
-338 NYQNNEITIIVTD
+338 NYQNAEITVTVTD
-351 GTLKFGVKKEAGVID
+351 GTLKFGVRKEAGVVD
-366 DWCVISNFSLKYLGS
+366 DWCVISDFSLKYLGS
-381 EVLQTAEEALKG
+381 KVLQTAEEALKG
-393 LKKIL
+393 LKAII
-398 ATTKAFKGAV
+398 ATTKAFKGAI
-408 APALSKR
+408 APALNKQ
-415 YTNAIAAANKALTST
+415 YTDAIQAADKALTST
-430 DPVAINVATSNLQK
+430 DPVAINTATSALQK
-444 AYDAVAACSESYA
+444 AYDAVAACAENYEA
-457 TLVKTTEICKNINK
+457 LAKTVEICKTANK
-471 NNEEQFSAAI
+471 NNDTQFSTAI
-481 VKADKVG
+481 AEAENVA
-488 KTATTDTDMKSA
+488 KTATADTDMKLA
-500 LVDLRVARKIAV
+500 LVNLRVARKIAA
-512 ADKMPDIYKGTAAGA
+512 ADKLPDIYKGAAAGA

-558 LFTVATEGDG
+558 LFTVTAEGDG

-598 IPVANKTNVYN
+598 IPVAGKKNVYN
-609 IVKSENHAQGLAFA
+609 IVKGDNHALGLAFA
-623 PQSNTDADEPMDK
+623 PQSNTDADEMMDK

-642 SVEAPVAKNA
+642 SVEAAVAKNA

-673 TSPVDATH
+673 TRPVDATH
-681 LLVSPGFNRPT
+681 LLASPGFNRPA
-692 MLEGWNA
+692 MLEGWITDN
-699 DRKGDF
+699 RSDF

-719 NMVCEAYYLQSFE
+719 NPVCEAYYQQMFE
-732 VNQTISNLPEGYYQ
+732 VNQVVSNLPEGYYQ
-746 VNMTGYYR
+746 VNVTGYYR
-754 DGSREAL
+754 DGSREDL
-761 QQKVANGV
+761 QQKVANGT
-769 TPARHAMLYIENK
+769 TPARHAMLYIEYK
-782 GKGDEVALPSI
+782 GKGNEVALPSI
-793 AAGMDQC
+793 AAGINQC

-805 KGVAGEQPDNVM
+805 KGTAGEQPDNVM
-817 DAAEYFEC
+817 DAAEYFES
-825 GLYKVYTHIIK
+825 GLYKVYTRIIK
-836 VGPDGELTIG
+836 VGPEGELTIG
-846 VTKDKQVDGDWAVF
+846 VTKDKQVDSDWAVF

-871 VSQDIIDGVN
+871 VSQEIIDGINTVKNN
-881 SIKNN
+881 SI
-886 AVENGKIYNLQGME
+886 ENGKIYNLQGME
-900 VKRPLKSGI
+900 VKRPLKRGI
-909 YICNGKKFIVKFK
+909 YICNGKKFIVK

>member
-1 MKKKVLLLGIGLL
+1 MKKQVLTLGIGLL
-14 SATLLNAQTTPWTGH
+14 SATLLNAQTSPWPGH
-29 TVGNGGEF
+29 AVGNGGEF

-42 STGLWLQ
+42 ATGLWLQ

-61 VNVGTRGLPIKLE
+61 VNVGTRGLPITLE
-74 KAGQKAFKLRS
+74 KTGPKTFKLRS

-108 ADNVGAWEISPA
+108 AENVGAWDISPA
-120 DNAESIHGY
+120 DNFQSIHGY
-129 WLECDAL
+129 WLECDAM
-136 VLGADNNL
+136 VLGANNNL
-144 LTVDKDKNSIWQLVT
+144 LTTDKDKNSVWQLVT
-159 REDRIA
+159 REERIA
-165 DAKAKASINHPVD
+165 DAKAKASVEHPVD
-178 VTWLIDAPDLVTK
+178 VTWLIDAPDLATK
-191 NTTFKL
+191 NTTYKL
-197 DFTATPNTEHSTY
+197 DFTAAPNTEHSTY
-210 QGGWDIVKANTIQE
+210 QGGWNIVKANTIQE

-232 YHQTISGLPNGTYK
+232 YHQTINGLPNGTYK

-266 GYAADKFV
+266 GYGANKFA

-300 KKAPEEGF
+300 KTAPEEGF

-314 EGGQS
+314 EKDQG

-329 EANYALWTG
+329 EANYALWKG
-338 NYQNNEITIIVTD
+338 NYQNAEITVTVTD
-351 GTLKFGVKKEAGVID
+351 GTLKFGVRKEAGVVD
-366 DWCVISNFSLKYLGS
+366 DWCVISDFSLKYLGS
-381 EVLQTAEEALKG
+381 KVLQTAEEALKG
-393 LKKIL
+393 LKAII

-408 APALSKR
+408 APALNKQ
-415 YTNAIAAANKALTST
+415 YTDAIQAADKALTST
-430 DPVAINVATSNLQK
+430 DPVAINTATSALQK
-444 AYDAVAACSESYA
+444 AYDAVAACAENYEA
-457 TLVKTTEICKNINK
+457 LAKTVEICKTANK
-471 NNEEQFSAAI
+471 NNDTQFSTAI
-481 VKADKVG
+481 AEAENVA
-488 KTATTDTDMKSA
+488 KTATTDTDMKLA
-500 LVDLRVARKIAV
+500 LVNLRVARKIAA
-512 ADKMPDIYKGTAAGA
+512 ADKLPDIYKGAAAGA

-558 LFTVATEGDG
+558 IFTVTAEGDG

-598 IPVANKTNVYN
+598 IPVAGKKNVYN
-609 IVKSENHAQGLAFA
+609 IVKGDNHAQGLAFA
-623 PQSNTDADEPMDK
+623 PQSNTDADEMMDK

-642 SVEAPVAKNA
+642 SVEAAVAKNA

-673 TSPVDATH
+673 TRPVDATH
-681 LLVSPGFNRPT
+681 LLASPGFNRPA
-692 MLEGWNA
+692 MLEGWITDN
-699 DRKGDF
+699 RSDF

-719 NMVCEAYYLQSFE
+719 NPVCEAYYQQMFE
-732 VNQTISNLPEGYYQ
+732 VNQVVSNLPEGYYQ

-754 DGSREAL
+754 DGSREDL
-761 QQKVANGV
+761 QQKVANGT
-769 TPARHAMLYIENK
+769 TPARHAMLYIEYK
-782 GKGDEVALPSI
+782 GKGNEVALPSI
-793 AAGMDQC
+793 AAGINQC

-805 KGVAGEQPDNVM
+805 KGAAGEQPDNVM
-817 DAAEYFEC
+817 DAAEYFES
-825 GLYKVYTHIIK
+825 GLYKVYTRIIK
-836 VGPDGELTIG
+836 VGPEGELTIG
-846 VTKDKQVDGDWAVF
+846 VTKDKQVDSDWAVF

-871 VSQDIIDGVN
+871 VSQEIIDGINTVKNN
-881 SIKNN
+881 SI
-886 AVENGKIYNLQGME
+886 ENGKIYNLQGME
-900 VKRPLKSGI
+900 VKRPLKRGI
-909 YICNGKKFIVKFK
+909 YICNGKKFIVK

>member
-1 MKKKVLLLGIGLL
+1 MKKQVLTLGIGLL
-14 SATLLNAQTTPWTGH
+14 SATLLNAQTSPWPGH
-29 TVGNGGEF
+29 AVGNGGEF

-42 STGLWLQ
+42 ATGLWLQ

-61 VNVGTRGLPIKLE
+61 VNVGTRGLPITLE
-74 KAGQKAFKLRS
+74 KTGPKTFKLRS

-108 ADNVGAWEISPA
+108 AENVGAWDISPA
-120 DNAESIHGY
+120 DNFQSIHGY
-129 WLECDAL
+129 WLECDAM

-144 LTVDKDKNSIWQLVT
+144 LTTNKDKNSVWQLVT
-159 REDRIA
+159 REERIA
-165 DAKAKASINHPVD
+165 DAKAKASVEHPVD
-178 VTWLIDAPDLVTK
+178 VTWLIDAPDLATK
-191 NTTFKL
+191 NTTYKL
-197 DFTATPNTEHSTY
+197 DFTAAPNTEHSTY
-210 QGGWDIVKANTIQE
+210 QGGWNIVKANTIQE

-232 YHQTISGLPNGTYK
+232 YHQTINGLPNGTYK

-266 GYAADKFV
+266 GYGANKFA

-300 KKAPEEGF
+300 KTAPEEGF

-314 EGGQS
+314 EKDQG

-329 EANYALWTG
+329 EANYALWKG
-338 NYQNNEITIIVTD
+338 NYQNAEITVTVTD
-351 GTLKFGVKKEAGVID
+351 GTLKFGVRKEAGVVD
-366 DWCVISNFSLKYLGS
+366 DWCVISDFSLKYLGS
-381 EVLQTAEEALKG
+381 KVLQTAEEALKG
-393 LKKIL
+393 LKAII

-408 APALSKR
+408 APALNKQ
-415 YTNAIAAANKALTST
+415 YTDAIQAADKALTST
-430 DPVAINVATSNLQK
+430 DPVAINTATSALQK
-444 AYDAVAACSESYA
+444 AYDAVAACAENYEA
-457 TLVKTTEICKNINK
+457 LAKTVEICKTANK
-471 NNEEQFSAAI
+471 NNDTQFSTAI
-481 VKADKVG
+481 AEAENVA
-488 KTATTDTDMKSA
+488 KTATADTDMKLA
-500 LVDLRVARKIAV
+500 LVNLRVARKIAA
-512 ADKMPDIYKGTAAGA
+512 ADKLPDIYKGAAAGA

-558 LFTVATEGDG
+558 LFTVTAEGDG

-598 IPVANKTNVYN
+598 IPVAGKKNVYN
-609 IVKSENHAQGLAFA
+609 IVKGDNHAQGLAFA
-623 PQSNTDADEPMDK
+623 PQSNTDADEMMDK

-642 SVEAPVAKNA
+642 SVEAAVAKNA

-673 TSPVDATH
+673 TRPVDATH
-681 LLVSPGFNRPT
+681 LLASPGFNRPA
-692 MLEGWNA
+692 MLEGWITDN
-699 DRKGDF
+699 RSDF

-719 NMVCEAYYLQSFE
+719 NPVCEAYYQQMFE
-732 VNQTISNLPEGYYQ
+732 VNQVVSNLPEGYYQ

-754 DGSREAL
+754 DGSREDL
-761 QQKVANGV
+761 QQKVANGT
-769 TPARHAMLYIENK
+769 TPARHAMLYIEYK
-782 GKGDEVALPSI
+782 GKGNEVALPSI
-793 AAGMDQC
+793 AAGINQC

-805 KGVAGEQPDNVM
+805 KGAAGEQPDNVM
-817 DAAEYFEC
+817 DAAEYFES
-825 GLYKVYTHIIK
+825 GLYKVYTRIIK
-836 VGPDGELTIG
+836 VGPEGELTIG
-846 VTKDKQVDGDWAVF
+846 VTKDKQVDSDWAVF

-871 VSQDIIDGVN
+871 VSQEIIDGINTVKNN
-881 SIKNN
+881 SI
-886 AVENGKIYNLQGME
+886 ENGKIYNLQGME
-900 VKRPLKSGI
+900 VKRPLKRGI
-909 YICNGKKFIVKFK
+909 YICNGKKFIVK

>member
-1 MKKKVLLLGIGLL
+1 MKKQVLSLGLGLL
-14 SATLLNAQTTPWTGH
+14 SATLLNAQTTPWPGH
-29 TVGNGGEF
+29 AVGNGGEF

-42 STGLWLQ
+42 ATGLWLQ

-74 KAGQKAFKLRS
+74 NTGPKTFKLRS

-108 ADNVGAWEISPA
+108 AANVGAWEMSPA
-120 DNAESIHGY
+120 DNAQSIHGY

-144 LTVDKDKNSIWQLVT
+144 LTLDKEKNSVWQLVT
-159 REDRIA
+159 REERIV
-165 DAKAKASINHPVD
+165 DAKAKASATNPVD
-178 VTWLIDAPDLVTK
+178 VSWLIDAPDLVTK

-197 DFTATPNTEHSTY
+197 DFTAAPNTEHSTY

-258 ETRDYTMY
+258 QTRDYTMY
-266 GYAADKFV
+266 GYGADKFA

-279 LRATYY
+279 LRAIYY

-314 EGGQS
+314 EGGKS

-329 EANYALWTG
+329 EANCALWTG
-338 NYQNNEITIIVTD
+338 NYQNAEITVTVTD
-351 GTLKFGVKKEAGVID
+351 GTLKFGVKKEAGVVD

-381 EVLQTAEEALKG
+381 KVLQTPEEALKG
-393 LKKIL
+393 LKAIL

-408 APALSKR
+408 APALNKQ
-415 YTNAIAAANKALTST
+415 YTDAIAAANKALTST
-430 DPVAINVATSNLQK
+430 DPVAINAATSNLQK
-444 AYDAVAACSESYA
+444 AYDAVSACSESYSA
-457 TLVKTTEICKNINK
+457 LVKTTEICKNINK
-471 NNEEQFSAAI
+471 NNDAQLNAAT
-481 VKADKVG
+481 VMAEKVA
-488 KTATTDTDMKSA
+488 KTATTNADMKTA
-500 LVDLRVARKIAV
+500 LVDLRVARKIAA
-512 ADKMPDIYKGTAAGA
+512 ADKMPDIYKGAKAGV

-532 YNIASQK
+532 YNVASQK

-550 AAVDVPGV
+550 AAVDVPGM
-558 LFTVATEGDG
+558 LSTVAAEGNG
-568 FTINRFGGKDGNY
+568 FTINRMGGKDGNY
-581 LGYNGYTDI
+581 LGHNGYTDI
-590 PGKDVWAF
+590 PGKDIWAF
-598 IPVANKTNVYN
+598 VPVAGKANVYN
-609 IVKSENHAQGLAFA
+609 IVKGDNHAQGLAFA
-623 PQSNTDADEPMDK
+623 PQSNTDADDAMDE

-642 SVEAPVAKNA
+642 SVEASVAKNA
-652 NAEWKLVTKA
+652 YAEWKLVTKA

-673 TSPVDATH
+673 TRPVDATY
-681 LLVSPGFNRPT
+681 LLTGPGFNRPA
-692 MLEGWNA
+692 MLEGWNT

-719 NMVCEAYYLQSFE
+719 NLVCEAYYLQSFE
-732 VNQTISNLPEGYYQ
+732 VNQTVSNLPEGYYQ

-761 QQKVANGV
+761 QQKVTNG
-769 TPARHAMLYIENK
+769 TAPARHAMLYIEYK

-793 AAGMDQC
+793 AAGINQC

-805 KGVAGEQPDNVM
+805 TGNAGEQPDNVM

-836 VGPDGELTIG
+836 VGPEGELTIG
-846 VTKDKQVDGDWAVF
+846 VTKDKQVDADWAVF
-860 DNFRLTYFGKH
+860 DNFRLTYFGKQ
-871 VSQDIIDGVN
+871 VSQGTITGIDT
-881 SIKNN
+881 IKNN
-886 AVENGKIYNLQGME
+886 VVEDGKIYNLQGME

-909 YICNGKKFIVKFK
+909 YIRNGKKFIVK